1 MRQIPL
7 RSLCLLLI
15 LHALVI
21 TLPAQVVTTVRGAVR
36 DSAEAPLVGANVAFY
51 RLTPSGDKQLVA
63 GGMSDGKG
71 RFTIAQVPQEQLSLE
86 VSYIGY
92 QNYQKS
98 LTITAGID
106 LGIIQLEED
115 AHLLEVVVVEGK
127 ATDMTVR
134 GDTIAFNADAYKVP
148 QGAMLE
154 ELVKRLP
161 GAEIDENGQITIGG
175 QQVAK
180 IMLDGK
186 EFFSGDTKVAMRNLP
201 ASVVNQLEVL
211 NQQSDEARVTSF
223 DDDEEQT
230 VLNIRTKPDMRQ
242 GTFGH
247 ALAGYGL
254 DHRYELSGMLNYFS
268 KQHQTTL
275 IAGSN
280 NTNGQGLSDLDLGGG
295 SRGWGRGGGRRG
307 GGFRPQGIT
316 TSAQV
321 AANETYTPNDR
332 LEINANARY
341 GYSQNDL
348 SARTET
354 ENLLPDSPSTFT
366 NETTEALRRG
376 HNLGGDAFIKWQATD
391 RTELIYRPAVYYG
404 WGMDQEERNYR
415 TTDSEDNELHRG
427 SQENLREHSG
437 LRLFNMLLLGH
448 KLNDEGRTLSLQLN
462 GGFLGDN
469 SSTESHSML
478 HSVEGDQS
486 QQTLLEDR
494 NQTFNYR
501 IRTGYVEPLTELL
514 SLQAQLEWSDRIRSS
529 ERDYKTPDATGAWTE
544 LDATMDTK
552 MNTRLSSL
560 SGGVDLKVA
569 NKLIDLTVGLR
580 VRPTWMTTEQSQ
592 LTSQEPLVRRE
603 TIWAPSLNF
612 RYTPSKQTMLRLGYW
627 GRSEMPSAGQM
638 YTLPDATNLRE
649 SIVGNPDLRP
659 SYQHQMFGMF
669 RTFIPS
675 TSQAINLR
683 FFGAYTHHA
692 VISDQTVDAK
702 TQRRQITYINA
713 DGGEYM
719 VHGNGSFTTPLFT
732 KSLSLAVTLGSAY
745 NYRLGRINGV
755 TNGAH
760 SWTFS
765 PNLSLAY
772 SNSWLYL
779 RAKGGLRY
787 HYGSQSLQIATSPHT
802 YDWSAGG
809 DASVTLPLGFK
820 VESEAI
826 YTQGVGY
833 QEPYNVASV
842 LWSAGLSYSFLK
854 DQAATLRIKVYDL
867 LNEQQSISRQVTAT
881 EISDTWSN
889 SLGRYAMLHFIYRF
903 RL

>member
-7 RSLCLLLI
+7 QSLCLLLI
-15 LHALVI
+15 LHALSL
-21 TLPAQVVTTVRGAVR
+21 TLPAQVVTTLRGAVR
-36 DSAEAPLVGANVAFY
+36 DSAETPLVGANIALY
-51 RLTPSGDKQLVA
+51 RHTPSGERQLVA
-63 GGMSDGKG
+63 GGTSDSQG
-71 RFTIAQVPQEQLSLE
+71 RFSIVQVPLGQLSLE

-92 QNYQKS
+92 QSYQDD
-98 LTITAGID
+98 LTITAGLN
-106 LGIIQLEED
+106 LGVIHLQED
-115 AHLLEVVVVEGK
+115 AHLLEVVVVQGK

-161 GAEIDENGQITIGG
+161 GAEIDESGQISIGG
-175 QQVAK
+175 QQVSK

-201 ASVVNQLEVL
+201 ASMVHQLEML
-211 NQQSDEARVTSF
+211 RQQSDEARVTGF
-223 DDDEEQT
+223 DDDEEET

-247 ALAGYGL
+247 AVAGYGL
-254 DHRYELSGMLNYFS
+254 NQRYELNGLLNYFS
-268 KQHQTTL
+268 QRHQTTL
-275 IAGSN
+275 VAGSN
-280 NTNGQGLSDLDLGGG
+280 NTNGQGLSDLNLADG
-295 SRGWGRGGGRRG
+295 SRGGRRG
-307 GGFRPQGIT
+307 GRSGGGFRSQGIT
-316 TSAQV
+316 TSAQI
-321 AANETYTPNDR
+321 AANETYTPSDR
-332 LEINANARY
+332 LEVNANVRY
-341 GYSQNDL
+341 GYRQNDL

-366 NETTEALRRG
+366 NETTDALKRG
-376 HNLGGDAFIKWQATD
+376 HNLGGDAYIKWQATD
-391 RTELIYRPAVYYG
+391 RTELIYRPELHYS
-404 WGMDQEERNYR
+404 WGVDQESRNYR
-415 TTDSEDNELHRG
+415 TTDSAESELHRG
-427 SQENLREHSG
+427 SQENLRKYSG

-469 SSTESHSML
+469 ANTESHSTL
-478 HSVEGDQS
+478 LSVDGEQS
-486 QQTLLEDR
+486 RQTLLEDHS
-494 NQTFNYR
+494 QTFSYR

-529 ERDYKTPDATGAWTE
+529 ERDYKMAATVRET
-544 LDATMDTK
+544 DMK
-552 MNTRLSSL
+552 TRLNSL
-560 SGGVDLKVA
+560 SAGIDLKVA
-569 NKLIDLTVGLR
+569 NELVDLIVGLR
-580 VRPTWMTTEQSQ
+580 FRPTWMTTELSPQTNQ
-592 LTSQEPLVRRE
+592 TPHIRRE
-603 TIWAPSLNF
+603 MIWAPSLNF
-612 RYTPSKQTMLRLGYW
+612 SYTPNKQTMLRLGYW

-638 YTLPDATNLRE
+638 YTIPDVTNLRE
-649 SIVGNPDLRP
+649 SIIGNPNLRP
-659 SYQHQMFGMF
+659 SYQHQLFGMF
-669 RTFIPS
+669 RTFLPS
-675 TSQAINLR
+675 SSQAVNIR
-683 FFGAYTHHA
+683 FFSAYTHHA
-692 VISDQTVDAK
+692 VISDQSVDAK

-713 DGGEYM
+713 DGGEY
-719 VHGNGSFTTPLFT
+719 VLYSNGSFTTPLFT

-760 SWTFS
+760 SWTLS
-765 PNLSLAY
+765 PDLALAY

-779 RAKGGLRY
+779 RAKGGVRY
-787 HYGSQSLQIATSPHT
+787 HSGSQSLPLAASPHT
-802 YDWSAGG
+802 YDWRAGG
-809 DASVTLPLGFK
+809 DVSVSLPLDFK
-820 VESEAI
+820 VESEAL

-833 QEPYNVASV
+833 QEPYNVSSV

-867 LNEQQSISRQVTAT
+867 LNQQQSISRQVSAT

>member
-7 RSLCLLLI
+7 QSLCLLLI
-15 LHALVI
+15 LHALSL
-21 TLPAQVVTTVRGAVR
+21 TLPAQVVTTLRGAVR
-36 DSAEAPLVGANVAFY
+36 DSAETPLVGANIALY
-51 RLTPSGDKQLVA
+51 RHTPSGERQLVA
-63 GGMSDGKG
+63 GGTSDSQG
-71 RFTIAQVPQEQLSLE
+71 RFSIVQVPLGQLSLE

-92 QNYQKS
+92 QSYQDD
-98 LTITAGID
+98 LTITAGLN
-106 LGIIQLEED
+106 LGVIHLQED
-115 AHLLEVVVVEGK
+115 AHLLEVVVVQGK

-161 GAEIDENGQITIGG
+161 GAEIDESGQISIGG
-175 QQVAK
+175 QQVSK

-201 ASVVNQLEVL
+201 ASMVHQLEML
-211 NQQSDEARVTSF
+211 RQQSDEARVTGF
-223 DDDEEQT
+223 DDDEEET

-247 ALAGYGL
+247 AVAGYGL
-254 DHRYELSGMLNYFS
+254 NQRYELNGLLNYFS
-268 KQHQTTL
+268 QRHQTTL
-275 IAGSN
+275 VAGSN
-280 NTNGQGLSDLDLGGG
+280 NTNGQGLSDLNLDDG
-295 SRGWGRGGGRRG
+295 SRGGRRGGRRG

-316 TSAQV
+316 TSAQI
-321 AANETYTPNDR
+321 AANETYTPSDR
-332 LEINANARY
+332 LEVNANVRY
-341 GYSQNDL
+341 GYRQNDL

-366 NETTEALRRG
+366 NETTDALKRG
-376 HNLGGDAFIKWQATD
+376 HNLGGDAYIKWQATD
-391 RTELIYRPAVYYG
+391 RTELIYRPELHYS
-404 WGMDQEERNYR
+404 WGVDQESRNYR
-415 TTDSEDNELHRG
+415 TTDSAESELHRG
-427 SQENLREHSG
+427 SQENLRKYSG

-469 SSTESHSML
+469 ANTESHSTL
-478 HSVEGDQS
+478 HSVDGEQS
-486 QQTLLEDR
+486 RQTLLEDHS
-494 NQTFNYR
+494 QTFSYR

-529 ERDYKTPDATGAWTE
+529 ERDYKMAGTARETD
-544 LDATMDTK
+544 MK
-552 MNTRLSSL
+552 TRLNSL
-560 SGGVDLKVA
+560 SAGIDLKVA
-569 NKLIDLTVGLR
+569 NELVDLIVGLR
-580 VRPTWMTTEQSQ
+580 FRPTWMTTELSPQTNQ
-592 LTSQEPLVRRE
+592 TPHIRRE
-603 TIWAPSLNF
+603 MIWAPSLNF
-612 RYTPSKQTMLRLGYW
+612 SYTPNKQTMLRLGYW

-638 YTLPDATNLRE
+638 YTIPDVTNLRE
-649 SIVGNPDLRP
+649 SIIGNPNLRP
-659 SYQHQMFGMF
+659 SYQHQLFGMF
-669 RTFIPS
+669 RTFLPS
-675 TSQAINLR
+675 SSQAVNIR
-683 FFGAYTHHA
+683 FFSAYTHHA
-692 VISDQTVDAK
+692 VISDQSVDAK

-713 DGGEYM
+713 DGGEY
-719 VHGNGSFTTPLFT
+719 VLYSNGSFTTPLFT

-760 SWTFS
+760 SWTLS
-765 PNLSLAY
+765 PDLALAY

-779 RAKGGLRY
+779 RAKGGVRY
-787 HYGSQSLQIATSPHT
+787 HSGSQSLPLAASPHT
-802 YDWSAGG
+802 YDWRAGV
-809 DASVTLPLGFK
+809 DVSVSLPLGFK
-820 VESEAI
+820 VESEAL

-833 QEPYNVASV
+833 QEPYNVSSV

-867 LNEQQSISRQVTAT
+867 LNQQQSISRQVSAT

>member
-7 RSLCLLLI
+7 QSLCLLLI
-15 LHALVI
+15 LHALSL
-21 TLPAQVVTTVRGAVR
+21 TLPAQVVTTLRGAVR
-36 DSAEAPLVGANVAFY
+36 DSAETPLVGANIALY
-51 RLTPSGDKQLVA
+51 RHTPSGERQLVA
-63 GGMSDGKG
+63 GGTSDSQG
-71 RFTIAQVPQEQLSLE
+71 RFSIVQVPLGQLSLE

-92 QNYQKS
+92 QSYQDD
-98 LTITAGID
+98 LTITAGLN
-106 LGIIQLEED
+106 LGVIHLQED
-115 AHLLEVVVVEGK
+115 AHLLEVVVVQGK

-161 GAEIDENGQITIGG
+161 GAEIDESGQISIGG
-175 QQVAK
+175 QQVSK

-201 ASVVNQLEVL
+201 ASMVHQLEML
-211 NQQSDEARVTSF
+211 RQQSDEARVTGF
-223 DDDEEQT
+223 DDDEEET

-247 ALAGYGL
+247 AVVGYGL
-254 DHRYELSGMLNYFS
+254 NQRYELNGLLNYFS
-268 KQHQTTL
+268 QRHQTTL
-275 IAGSN
+275 VAGSN
-280 NTNGQGLSDLDLGGG
+280 NTNGQGLSDLNLDDG
-295 SRGWGRGGGRRG
+295 SRGGRRGGRSG

-316 TSAQV
+316 TSAQI
-321 AANETYTPNDR
+321 AANETYTPSDR
-332 LEINANARY
+332 LEVNANVRY
-341 GYSQNDL
+341 GYRQDDL

-366 NETTEALRRG
+366 NETTDALKRG
-376 HNLGGDAFIKWQATD
+376 HNLGGDAYIKWQATD
-391 RTELIYRPAVYYG
+391 RTELIYRPELHYS
-404 WGMDQEERNYR
+404 WGVDQESRNYR
-415 TTDSEDNELHRG
+415 TTDSAESELHRG
-427 SQENLREHSG
+427 SQENLRKYSG

-469 SSTESHSML
+469 ANTESHSTL
-478 HSVEGDQS
+478 HSVDGEQS
-486 QQTLLEDR
+486 RQTLLEDHS
-494 NQTFNYR
+494 QTFSYR

-529 ERDYKTPDATGAWTE
+529 ERDYKMAGTARETD
-544 LDATMDTK
+544 MK
-552 MNTRLSSL
+552 TRLNSL
-560 SGGVDLKVA
+560 SAGIDLKVA
-569 NKLIDLTVGLR
+569 NELVDLIVGLR
-580 VRPTWMTTEQSQ
+580 FRPTWMTTELSPQTNQ
-592 LTSQEPLVRRE
+592 TPHIRRE
-603 TIWAPSLNF
+603 MIWAPSLNF
-612 RYTPSKQTMLRLGYW
+612 SYTPNKQTMLRLGYW

-638 YTLPDATNLRE
+638 YTIPDVTNLRE
-649 SIVGNPDLRP
+649 SIIGNPNLRP
-659 SYQHQMFGMF
+659 SYQHQLFGMF
-669 RTFIPS
+669 RTFLPS
-675 TSQAINLR
+675 SSQAVNIR
-683 FFGAYTHHA
+683 FFSAYTHHA
-692 VISDQTVDAK
+692 VISDQSVDAK

-713 DGGEYM
+713 DGGEY
-719 VHGNGSFTTPLFT
+719 VLYSNGSFTTPLFT

-760 SWTFS
+760 SWTLS
-765 PNLSLAY
+765 PDLALAY

-779 RAKGGLRY
+779 RAKGGVRY
-787 HYGSQSLQIATSPHT
+787 HSGSQSLPLAASPHT
-802 YDWSAGG
+802 YDWRAGV
-809 DASVTLPLGFK
+809 DVSVSLPLGFK
-820 VESEAI
+820 VESEAL

-833 QEPYNVASV
+833 QEPYNVSSV

-867 LNEQQSISRQVTAT
+867 LNQQQSISRQVSAT

>member
-15 LHALVI
+15 LHTLSF
-21 TLPAQVVTTVRGAVR
+21 TLPAQVVTTLRGSVR
-36 DSAEAPLVGANVAFY
+36 DSAETPLVGANVALY
-51 RLTPSGDKQLVA
+51 RHTPSGERQLVA
-63 GGMSDGKG
+63 GGTSDSQGH
-71 RFTIAQVPQEQLSLE
+71 FSIAQVPLGQLSLE

-92 QNYQKS
+92 QSYQDD
-98 LTITAGID
+98 LTITAGLD
-106 LGIIQLEED
+106 LGVIQLEED
-115 AHLLEVVVVEGK
+115 AHLLEVVVVQGK

-201 ASVVNQLEVL
+201 ADVVNQLEVL
-211 NQQSDEARVTSF
+211 NQQSDEARITGF
-223 DDDEEQT
+223 DDDEEKT

-254 DHRYELSGMLNYFS
+254 DNRYELSGMLNYFS
-268 KQHQTTL
+268 QQHQTTL
-275 IAGSN
+275 LAGSN
-280 NTNGQGLSDLDLGGG
+280 NTNGQGLSDLDLDGGF
-295 SRGWGRGGGRRG
+295 RGWGRGGRRG
-307 GGFRPQGIT
+307 GGFTPQGIT
-316 TSAQV
+316 TSAQI
-321 AANETYTPNDR
+321 AANETYTPSDQ
-332 LEINANARY
+332 LEVNANARY

-366 NETTEALRRG
+366 NETTEALSRG
-376 HNLGGDAFIKWQATD
+376 HNLGGDAYIRWQATD
-391 RTELIYRPAVYYG
+391 RTELIYRPAVHYS
-404 WGMDQEERNYR
+404 WGMAQEQRNYR
-415 TTDSEDNELHRG
+415 TTDSAESELHRG
-427 SQENLREHSG
+427 SQENLREYGG

-462 GGFLGDN
+462 GGFHGDN
-469 SSTESHSML
+469 ANTESHSAL

-486 QQTLLEDR
+486 QQVLMEDR
-494 NQTFNYR
+494 SQTFSYR

-529 ERDYKTPDATGAWTE
+529 ERDYKMTGATRE
-544 LDATMDTK
+544 TSMS
-552 MNTRLSSL
+552 TRLNSL

-580 VRPTWMTTEQSQ
+580 IRPTWMTTEQSQ
-592 LTSQEPLVRRE
+592 LASQAPLVRRE

-612 RYTPSKQTMLRLGYW
+612 RYTPNKQTMLRLGYW

-659 SYQHQMFGMF
+659 SYQHQLFGMF

-702 TQRRQITYINA
+702 TQRRRISYINA

-719 VHGNGSFTTPLFT
+719 LHGNGSFTTPFFT

-765 PNLSLAY
+765 PSLSLAY

-820 VESEAI
+820 LESEAI
-826 YTQGVGY
+826 YTQGGGY

-867 LNEQQSISRQVTAT
+867 LNQQQSISRQVSAT

>member
-7 RSLCLLLI
+7 QSLCLLLI
-15 LHALVI
+15 LHALSL
-21 TLPAQVVTTVRGAVR
+21 TLPAQVVTTLRGAVR
-36 DSAEAPLVGANVAFY
+36 DSAETPLVGANIALY
-51 RLTPSGDKQLVA
+51 RHTPSGERQLVA
-63 GGMSDGKG
+63 GGTSDSQG
-71 RFTIAQVPQEQLSLE
+71 RFSIVQVPLGQLSLE

-92 QNYQKS
+92 QSYQDD
-98 LTITAGID
+98 LTITAGLN
-106 LGIIQLEED
+106 LGVIHLQED
-115 AHLLEVVVVEGK
+115 AHLLEVVVVQGK

-161 GAEIDENGQITIGG
+161 GAEIDESGQISIGG
-175 QQVAK
+175 QQVSK

-201 ASVVNQLEVL
+201 ASMVHQLEML
-211 NQQSDEARVTSF
+211 RQQSDEARVTGF
-223 DDDEEQT
+223 DDDEEET

-247 ALAGYGL
+247 AVVGYGL
-254 DHRYELSGMLNYFS
+254 NQRYELNGLLNYFS
-268 KQHQTTL
+268 QRHQTTL
-275 IAGSN
+275 VAGSN
-280 NTNGQGLSDLDLGGG
+280 NTNGQGLSDLNLDDG
-295 SRGWGRGGGRRG
+295 SRGGRRGGRRG

-316 TSAQV
+316 TSAQI
-321 AANETYTPNDR
+321 AANETYTPSDR
-332 LEINANARY
+332 LEVNANVRY
-341 GYSQNDL
+341 GYRQNDL

-366 NETTEALRRG
+366 NETTDALKRG
-376 HNLGGDAFIKWQATD
+376 HNLGGDAYIKWQATD
-391 RTELIYRPAVYYG
+391 RTELIYRPELHYS
-404 WGMDQEERNYR
+404 WGVDQESRNYR
-415 TTDSEDNELHRG
+415 TTDSAESELHRG
-427 SQENLREHSG
+427 SQENLRKYSG

-469 SSTESHSML
+469 ANTESHSTL
-478 HSVEGDQS
+478 HSVDGEQS
-486 QQTLLEDR
+486 RQTLLEDHS
-494 NQTFNYR
+494 QTFSYR

-529 ERDYKTPDATGAWTE
+529 ERDYKMAGTARETD
-544 LDATMDTK
+544 MK
-552 MNTRLSSL
+552 TRLNSL
-560 SGGVDLKVA
+560 SAGIDLKVA
-569 NKLIDLTVGLR
+569 NELVDLIVGLR
-580 VRPTWMTTEQSQ
+580 FRPTWMTTELSPQTNQ
-592 LTSQEPLVRRE
+592 TPHIRRE
-603 TIWAPSLNF
+603 MIWAPSLNF
-612 RYTPSKQTMLRLGYW
+612 SYTPNKQTMLRLGYW

-638 YTLPDATNLRE
+638 YTIPDVTNLRE
-649 SIVGNPDLRP
+649 SIIGNPNLRP
-659 SYQHQMFGMF
+659 SYQHQLFGMF
-669 RTFIPS
+669 RTFLPS
-675 TSQAINLR
+675 SSQAVNIR
-683 FFGAYTHHA
+683 FFSAYTHHA
-692 VISDQTVDAK
+692 VISDQSVDAK

-713 DGGEYM
+713 DGGEY
-719 VHGNGSFTTPLFT
+719 VLYSNGSFTTPLFT

-760 SWTFS
+760 SWTLS
-765 PNLSLAY
+765 PDLALAY

-779 RAKGGLRY
+779 RAKGGVRY
-787 HYGSQSLQIATSPHT
+787 HSGSQSLPLAASPHT
-802 YDWSAGG
+802 YDWRAGG
-809 DASVTLPLGFK
+809 DVSVSLPLGFK
-820 VESEAI
+820 VESEAL

-833 QEPYNVASV
+833 QEPYNVSSV

-867 LNEQQSISRQVTAT
+867 LNQQQSISRQVSAT

>member
-7 RSLCLLLI
+7 QSLCLLLI
-15 LHALVI
+15 LHALSL
-21 TLPAQVVTTVRGAVR
+21 TLPAQVVTTLRGAVR
-36 DSAEAPLVGANVAFY
+36 DSAETPLVGANIALY
-51 RLTPSGDKQLVA
+51 RHTPSGERQLVA
-63 GGMSDGKG
+63 GGTSDSQG
-71 RFTIAQVPQEQLSLE
+71 RFSIVQVPLGQLSLE

-92 QNYQKS
+92 QSYQDD
-98 LTITAGID
+98 LTITAGLN
-106 LGIIQLEED
+106 LGVIHLQED
-115 AHLLEVVVVEGK
+115 AHLLEVVVVQGK

-134 GDTIAFNADAYKVP
+134 GETIAFNADAYKVP

-161 GAEIDENGQITIGG
+161 GAEIDESGQISIGG
-175 QQVAK
+175 QQVSK

-201 ASVVNQLEVL
+201 ASMVHQLEML
-211 NQQSDEARVTSF
+211 RQQSDEARVTGF
-223 DDDEEQT
+223 DDDEEET

-247 ALAGYGL
+247 AVAGYGL
-254 DHRYELSGMLNYFS
+254 NQRYELNGLLNYFS
-268 KQHQTTL
+268 QRHQTTL
-275 IAGSN
+275 VAGSN
-280 NTNGQGLSDLDLGGG
+280 NTNGQGLSDLNLDDG
-295 SRGWGRGGGRRG
+295 SRGGRRGGRSG

-316 TSAQV
+316 TSAQI
-321 AANETYTPNDR
+321 AANETYTPSDR
-332 LEINANARY
+332 LEVNANVRY
-341 GYSQNDL
+341 GYRQNDL

-366 NETTEALRRG
+366 NETTDALKRG
-376 HNLGGDAFIKWQATD
+376 HNLGGDAYIKWHATD
-391 RTELIYRPAVYYG
+391 RTELICRPELHYS
-404 WGMDQEERNYR
+404 WGVDQESRNYR
-415 TTDSEDNELHRG
+415 TTDSAESELHRG
-427 SQENLREHSG
+427 SQENLRKYSG

-469 SSTESHSML
+469 ANTESHSTL
-478 HSVEGDQS
+478 HSVDGEQS
-486 QQTLLEDR
+486 RQTLLEDHS
-494 NQTFNYR
+494 QTFSYR

-529 ERDYKTPDATGAWTE
+529 ERDYKMAGTARETD
-544 LDATMDTK
+544 MK
-552 MNTRLSSL
+552 TRLNSL
-560 SGGVDLKVA
+560 SAGIDLKVA
-569 NKLIDLTVGLR
+569 NELVDLIVGLR
-580 VRPTWMTTEQSQ
+580 FRPTWMTTELSP
-592 LTSQEPLVRRE
+592 LTNQTPHIRRE
-603 TIWAPSLNF
+603 MIWAPSLNF
-612 RYTPSKQTMLRLGYW
+612 SYTPNKQTMLRLGYW

-638 YTLPDATNLRE
+638 YTIPDVTNLRE
-649 SIVGNPDLRP
+649 SIIGNPNLRP
-659 SYQHQMFGMF
+659 SYQHQLFGMF
-669 RTFIPS
+669 RTFLPS
-675 TSQAINLR
+675 SSQAVNIR
-683 FFGAYTHHA
+683 FFSAYTHHA
-692 VISDQTVDAK
+692 VISDQSVDAK

-713 DGGEYM
+713 EGGEY
-719 VHGNGSFTTPLFT
+719 VLYSNGSFTTPLFT

-760 SWTFS
+760 SWTLS
-765 PNLSLAY
+765 PDLALAY

-779 RAKGGLRY
+779 RAKGGVRY
-787 HYGSQSLQIATSPHT
+787 HSGSQSLPLAASPHT
-802 YDWSAGG
+802 YDWRAGV
-809 DASVTLPLGFK
+809 DVSVSLPLGFK
-820 VESEAI
+820 VESEAL

-833 QEPYNVASV
+833 QEPYNVSSV

-867 LNEQQSISRQVTAT
+867 LNQQQSISRQVSAT

>member
-1 MRQIPL
+1 
-7 RSLCLLLI
+7 
-15 LHALVI
+15 
-21 TLPAQVVTTVRGAVR
+21 VVTTLRGAVR
-36 DSAEAPLVGANVAFY
+36 DSAETPLVGANIALY
-51 RLTPSGDKQLVA
+51 RHTPSGERQLVA
-63 GGMSDGKG
+63 GGTSDSQG
-71 RFTIAQVPQEQLSLE
+71 RFSIVQVPLGQLSLE

-92 QNYQKS
+92 QSYQDD
-98 LTITAGID
+98 LTITAGLN
-106 LGIIQLEED
+106 LGVIHLQED
-115 AHLLEVVVVEGK
+115 AHLLEVVVVQGK

-161 GAEIDENGQITIGG
+161 GAEIDESGQISIGG
-175 QQVAK
+175 QQVSK

-201 ASVVNQLEVL
+201 ASMVHQLEML
-211 NQQSDEARVTSF
+211 RQQSDEARVTGF
-223 DDDEEQT
+223 DDDEEET

-247 ALAGYGL
+247 AVAGYGL
-254 DHRYELSGMLNYFS
+254 NQRYELNGLLNYFS
-268 KQHQTTL
+268 QRHQTTL
-275 IAGSN
+275 VAGSN
-280 NTNGQGLSDLDLGGG
+280 NTNGQGLSDLNLDDG
-295 SRGWGRGGGRRG
+295 SRGGRRGGRRG

-316 TSAQV
+316 TSAQI
-321 AANETYTPNDR
+321 AANETYTPSDR
-332 LEINANARY
+332 LEVNANVRY
-341 GYSQNDL
+341 GYRQNDL

-366 NETTEALRRG
+366 NETTDALKCG
-376 HNLGGDAFIKWQATD
+376 HNLGGDAYIKWQATD
-391 RTELIYRPAVYYG
+391 RTELIYRPELHYS
-404 WGMDQEERNYR
+404 WGVDQESRNYR
-415 TTDSEDNELHRG
+415 TTDSAESELHRG
-427 SQENLREHSG
+427 SQENLRKYSG

-469 SSTESHSML
+469 ANTESHSTL
-478 HSVEGDQS
+478 HSVDGEQS
-486 QQTLLEDR
+486 RQTLLEDHS
-494 NQTFNYR
+494 QTFSYR

-529 ERDYKTPDATGAWTE
+529 ERDYKMAGTARETD
-544 LDATMDTK
+544 MK
-552 MNTRLSSL
+552 TRLNSL
-560 SGGVDLKVA
+560 SAGIDLKVA
-569 NKLIDLTVGLR
+569 NELVDLIVGLR
-580 VRPTWMTTEQSQ
+580 FRSTWMTTELSP
-592 LTSQEPLVRRE
+592 LTNQTPHIRRE
-603 TIWAPSLNF
+603 MIWAPSLNF
-612 RYTPSKQTMLRLGYW
+612 SYTPNKQTMLRLGYW

-638 YTLPDATNLRE
+638 YTIPDVTNLRE
-649 SIVGNPDLRP
+649 SIIGNPNLRP
-659 SYQHQMFGMF
+659 SYQHQLFGMF
-669 RTFIPS
+669 RTFLPS
-675 TSQAINLR
+675 SSQAVNIR
-683 FFGAYTHHA
+683 FFSAYTHHA
-692 VISDQTVDAK
+692 VISDQSVDAK

-713 DGGEYM
+713 DGGEY
-719 VHGNGSFTTPLFT
+719 VLYSNGSFTTPLFT

-760 SWTFS
+760 SWTLS
-765 PNLSLAY
+765 PDLALAY

-779 RAKGGLRY
+779 RAKGGVRY
-787 HYGSQSLQIATSPHT
+787 HSGSQSLPLAASPHT
-802 YDWSAGG
+802 YDWRAGV
-809 DASVTLPLGFK
+809 DVSVSLPLGFK
-820 VESEAI
+820 VESEAL

-833 QEPYNVASV
+833 QEPYNVSSV

-867 LNEQQSISRQVTAT
+867 LNQQQSISRQVSAT

>member
-7 RSLCLLLI
+7 QSLCLLLI
-15 LHALVI
+15 LHALSL
-21 TLPAQVVTTVRGAVR
+21 TLPAQVVTTLRGAVR
-36 DSAEAPLVGANVAFY
+36 DSAETPLVGANIALY
-51 RLTPSGDKQLVA
+51 RHTPSGERQLVA
-63 GGMSDGKG
+63 GGTSDSQG
-71 RFTIAQVPQEQLSLE
+71 RFSIVQVPLGQLSLE

-92 QNYQKS
+92 QSYQDD
-98 LTITAGID
+98 LTITAGLN
-106 LGIIQLEED
+106 LGVIHLQED
-115 AHLLEVVVVEGK
+115 AHLLEVVVVQGK

-161 GAEIDENGQITIGG
+161 GAEIDESGQISIGG
-175 QQVAK
+175 QQVSK

-201 ASVVNQLEVL
+201 ASMVHQLEML
-211 NQQSDEARVTSF
+211 RQQSDEARVTGF
-223 DDDEEQT
+223 DDDEEET

-247 ALAGYGL
+247 AVAGYGL
-254 DHRYELSGMLNYFS
+254 NQRYELNGLLNYFS
-268 KQHQTTL
+268 QRHQTTL
-275 IAGSN
+275 VAGSN
-280 NTNGQGLSDLDLGGG
+280 NTNGQGLSDLNLDDG
-295 SRGWGRGGGRRG
+295 SRGGRRGGRSG

-316 TSAQV
+316 TSAQI
-321 AANETYTPNDR
+321 AANETYTPSDR
-332 LEINANARY
+332 LEVNANVRY
-341 GYSQNDL
+341 GYRQNDL

-366 NETTEALRRG
+366 NETTDALKRG
-376 HNLGGDAFIKWQATD
+376 HNLGGDAYIKWQATD
-391 RTELIYRPAVYYG
+391 RTELIYRPELHYS
-404 WGMDQEERNYR
+404 WGVDQESRNYR
-415 TTDSEDNELHRG
+415 TTDSAESELHRG
-427 SQENLREHSG
+427 SQENLRKYSG

-469 SSTESHSML
+469 ANTESHSTL
-478 HSVEGDQS
+478 HSVDGEQS
-486 QQTLLEDR
+486 RQTLLEDHS
-494 NQTFNYR
+494 QTFSYR

-529 ERDYKTPDATGAWTE
+529 ERDYKMAGTARETD
-544 LDATMDTK
+544 MK
-552 MNTRLSSL
+552 TRLNSL
-560 SGGVDLKVA
+560 SAGIDLKVA
-569 NKLIDLTVGLR
+569 NELVDLIVGLR
-580 VRPTWMTTEQSQ
+580 FRPTWMTTELSPQTNQ
-592 LTSQEPLVRRE
+592 TPHIRRE
-603 TIWAPSLNF
+603 MIWAPSLNF
-612 RYTPSKQTMLRLGYW
+612 SYTPNKQTMLRLGYW

-638 YTLPDATNLRE
+638 YTIPDVTNLRE
-649 SIVGNPDLRP
+649 SIIGNPNLRP
-659 SYQHQMFGMF
+659 SYQHQLFGMF
-669 RTFIPS
+669 RTFLPS
-675 TSQAINLR
+675 SSQAVNIR
-683 FFGAYTHHA
+683 FFSAYTHHA
-692 VISDQTVDAK
+692 VISDQSVDAK

-713 DGGEYM
+713 EGGEY
-719 VHGNGSFTTPLFT
+719 VLYSNGSFTTPLFT

-760 SWTFS
+760 SWTLS
-765 PNLSLAY
+765 PDLALAY

-779 RAKGGLRY
+779 RAKGGVRY
-787 HYGSQSLQIATSPHT
+787 HSGSQSLPLAASPHT
-802 YDWSAGG
+802 YDWRAGG
-809 DASVTLPLGFK
+809 DVSVSLPLGFK
-820 VESEAI
+820 VESEAL

-833 QEPYNVASV
+833 QEPYNVSSV

-867 LNEQQSISRQVTAT
+867 LNQQQSISRQVSAT

-889 SLGRYAMLHFIYRF
+889 SLVRYAMLHFIYRF

>member
-7 RSLCLLLI
+7 QSLCLLLI
-15 LHALVI
+15 LHALSL
-21 TLPAQVVTTVRGAVR
+21 TLPAQVVTTLRGAVR
-36 DSAEAPLVGANVAFY
+36 DSAETPLVGANIALY
-51 RLTPSGDKQLVA
+51 RHTPSGERQLVA
-63 GGMSDGKG
+63 GGTSDSQG
-71 RFTIAQVPQEQLSLE
+71 RFSIVQVPLGQLSLE

-92 QNYQKS
+92 QSYQDD
-98 LTITAGID
+98 LTITAGLN
-106 LGIIQLEED
+106 LGVIHLQED
-115 AHLLEVVVVEGK
+115 AHLLEVVVVQGK

-161 GAEIDENGQITIGG
+161 GAEIDESGQISIGG
-175 QQVAK
+175 QQVSK

-201 ASVVNQLEVL
+201 ASMVHQLEML
-211 NQQSDEARVTSF
+211 RQQSDEARVTGF
-223 DDDEEQT
+223 DDDEEET

-247 ALAGYGL
+247 AVVGYGL
-254 DHRYELSGMLNYFS
+254 NQRYELNGLLNYFS
-268 KQHQTTL
+268 QRHQTTL
-275 IAGSN
+275 VAGSN
-280 NTNGQGLSDLDLGGG
+280 NTNGQGLSDLNLDEG
-295 SRGWGRGGGRRG
+295 SRGGRRGGRRG

-316 TSAQV
+316 TSAQI
-321 AANETYTPNDR
+321 AANETYTPSDR
-332 LEINANARY
+332 LEVNANVRY
-341 GYSQNDL
+341 GYRQNDL

-366 NETTEALRRG
+366 NETTDALKRG
-376 HNLGGDAFIKWQATD
+376 HNLGGDAYIKWQATD
-391 RTELIYRPAVYYG
+391 RTELIYRPELHYS
-404 WGMDQEERNYR
+404 WGVDQESRNYR
-415 TTDSEDNELHRG
+415 TTDSAESELHRG
-427 SQENLREHSG
+427 SQENLRKYSG

-469 SSTESHSML
+469 ANTESHSTL
-478 HSVEGDQS
+478 HSVDGEQS
-486 QQTLLEDR
+486 RQTLLEDHS
-494 NQTFNYR
+494 QTFSYR

-529 ERDYKTPDATGAWTE
+529 ERDYKMAGTARETD
-544 LDATMDTK
+544 MK
-552 MNTRLSSL
+552 TRLNSL
-560 SGGVDLKVA
+560 SAGIDLKVA
-569 NKLIDLTVGLR
+569 NELVDLIVGLR
-580 VRPTWMTTEQSQ
+580 FRPTWMTTELSPQTNQ
-592 LTSQEPLVRRE
+592 TPHIRRE
-603 TIWAPSLNF
+603 MIWAPSLNF
-612 RYTPSKQTMLRLGYW
+612 SYTPNKQTMLRLGYW

-638 YTLPDATNLRE
+638 YTIPDVTNLRE
-649 SIVGNPDLRP
+649 SIIGNPNLRP
-659 SYQHQMFGMF
+659 SYQHQLFGMF
-669 RTFIPS
+669 RTFLPS
-675 TSQAINLR
+675 SSQAVNIR
-683 FFGAYTHHA
+683 FFSAYTHHA
-692 VISDQTVDAK
+692 VISDQSVDAK

-713 DGGEYM
+713 DGGEY
-719 VHGNGSFTTPLFT
+719 VLYSNGSFTTPLFT

-760 SWTFS
+760 SWTLS
-765 PNLSLAY
+765 PDLALAY

-779 RAKGGLRY
+779 RAKGGVRY
-787 HYGSQSLQIATSPHT
+787 HSGSQSLPLAASPHT
-802 YDWSAGG
+802 YDWRAGV
-809 DASVTLPLGFK
+809 DVSVSLPLGFK
-820 VESEAI
+820 VESEAL

-833 QEPYNVASV
+833 QEPYNVSSV

-867 LNEQQSISRQVTAT
+867 LNQQQSISRQVSAT

>member
-7 RSLCLLLI
+7 QSLCLLLI
-15 LHALVI
+15 LHALSL
-21 TLPAQVVTTVRGAVR
+21 TLPAQVVTTLRGAVR
-36 DSAEAPLVGANVAFY
+36 DSAETPLVGANIALY
-51 RLTPSGDKQLVA
+51 RHTPSGERQLVA
-63 GGMSDGKG
+63 GGTSDSQG
-71 RFTIAQVPQEQLSLE
+71 RFSIVQVPLGQLSLE

-92 QNYQKS
+92 QSYQDD
-98 LTITAGID
+98 LTITAGLN
-106 LGIIQLEED
+106 LGVIHLQED
-115 AHLLEVVVVEGK
+115 AHLLEVVVVQGK

-161 GAEIDENGQITIGG
+161 GAEIDESGQISIGG
-175 QQVAK
+175 QQVSK

-201 ASVVNQLEVL
+201 ASMVHQLEML
-211 NQQSDEARVTSF
+211 RQQSDEARVTGF
-223 DDDEEQT
+223 DDDEEET

-247 ALAGYGL
+247 AVAGYGL
-254 DHRYELSGMLNYFS
+254 SQRYELNGLLNYFS
-268 KQHQTTL
+268 QRHQTTL
-275 IAGSN
+275 VAGSN
-280 NTNGQGLSDLDLGGG
+280 NTNGQGLSDLNLDDG
-295 SRGWGRGGGRRG
+295 SRGGRRGGRSG

-316 TSAQV
+316 TSAQI
-321 AANETYTPNDR
+321 AANETYTPSDR
-332 LEINANARY
+332 LEVNANVRY
-341 GYSQNDL
+341 GYRQNDL

-366 NETTEALRRG
+366 NETTDALKRG
-376 HNLGGDAFIKWQATD
+376 HNLGGDAYIKWQATD
-391 RTELIYRPAVYYG
+391 RTELIYRPELHYR
-404 WGMDQEERNYR
+404 WGVDQESRNYR
-415 TTDSEDNELHRG
+415 TTDSAESELHRG
-427 SQENLREHSG
+427 SQENLRKYSG

-469 SSTESHSML
+469 ANTESHSTL
-478 HSVEGDQS
+478 HSVDGEQS
-486 QQTLLEDR
+486 RQTLLEDHS
-494 NQTFNYR
+494 QTFSYR

-529 ERDYKTPDATGAWTE
+529 ERDYKMAGTARETD
-544 LDATMDTK
+544 MK
-552 MNTRLSSL
+552 TRLNSL
-560 SGGVDLKVA
+560 SAGIDLKVA
-569 NKLIDLTVGLR
+569 NELVDLIVGLR
-580 VRPTWMTTEQSQ
+580 FRPTWMTTELSP
-592 LTSQEPLVRRE
+592 LTNQTPHIRRE
-603 TIWAPSLNF
+603 MIWAPSLNF
-612 RYTPSKQTMLRLGYW
+612 SYTPNKQTMLRLGYW

-638 YTLPDATNLRE
+638 YTIPDVTNLRE
-649 SIVGNPDLRP
+649 SIIGNPNLRP
-659 SYQHQMFGMF
+659 SYQHQLFGMF
-669 RTFIPS
+669 RTFLPS
-675 TSQAINLR
+675 SSQAVNIR
-683 FFGAYTHHA
+683 FFSAYTHHA
-692 VISDQTVDAK
+692 VISDQSVDAK

-713 DGGEYM
+713 EGGEY
-719 VHGNGSFTTPLFT
+719 VLYSNGSFTTPLFT

-760 SWTFS
+760 SWTLS
-765 PNLSLAY
+765 PDLALAY

-779 RAKGGLRY
+779 RAKGGVRY
-787 HYGSQSLQIATSPHT
+787 HSGSQSLPLAASPHT
-802 YDWSAGG
+802 YDWRAGV
-809 DASVTLPLGFK
+809 DVSVSLPLGFK
-820 VESEAI
+820 VESEAL

-833 QEPYNVASV
+833 QEPYNVSSV

-867 LNEQQSISRQVTAT
+867 LNQQQSISRQVSAT

>member
-7 RSLCLLLI
+7 QSLCLLLI
-15 LHALVI
+15 LHALSL
-21 TLPAQVVTTVRGAVR
+21 TLPAQVVTTLRGAVR
-36 DSAEAPLVGANVAFY
+36 DSAETPLVGANIALY
-51 RLTPSGDKQLVA
+51 RHTPSGERQLVA
-63 GGMSDGKG
+63 GGTSDSQG
-71 RFTIAQVPQEQLSLE
+71 RFSIVQVPLGQLSLE

-92 QNYQKS
+92 QSYQDD
-98 LTITAGID
+98 LTITAGLN
-106 LGIIQLEED
+106 LGVIHLQED
-115 AHLLEVVVVEGK
+115 AHLLEVVVVQGK

-161 GAEIDENGQITIGG
+161 GAEIDESGQISIGG
-175 QQVAK
+175 QQVSK

-201 ASVVNQLEVL
+201 ASMVHQLEML
-211 NQQSDEARVTSF
+211 RQQSDEARVTGF
-223 DDDEEQT
+223 DDDEEET

-247 ALAGYGL
+247 AVAGYGL
-254 DHRYELSGMLNYFS
+254 NQRYELNGLLNYFS
-268 KQHQTTL
+268 QRHQTTL
-275 IAGSN
+275 VAGSN
-280 NTNGQGLSDLDLGGG
+280 NTNGQGLSDLNLDDG
-295 SRGWGRGGGRRG
+295 SRGGRRGGRRG

-316 TSAQV
+316 TSAQI
-321 AANETYTPNDR
+321 AANETYTPSDR
-332 LEINANARY
+332 LEVNANVRY
-341 GYSQNDL
+341 GYRQNDL
-348 SARTET
+348 SARIET

-366 NETTEALRRG
+366 NETTDALKRG
-376 HNLGGDAFIKWQATD
+376 HNLGGDAYIKWQATD
-391 RTELIYRPAVYYG
+391 RTELIYRPELHYS
-404 WGMDQEERNYR
+404 WGVDQESRNYR
-415 TTDSEDNELHRG
+415 TTDSAESELHRG
-427 SQENLREHSG
+427 SQENLRKYSG

-469 SSTESHSML
+469 ANTESHSTL
-478 HSVEGDQS
+478 HSVDGEQS
-486 QQTLLEDR
+486 RQTLLEDHS
-494 NQTFNYR
+494 QTFSYR

-529 ERDYKTPDATGAWTE
+529 ERDYKMAGTARETD
-544 LDATMDTK
+544 MK
-552 MNTRLSSL
+552 TRLNSL
-560 SGGVDLKVA
+560 SAGIDLKVA
-569 NKLIDLTVGLR
+569 NELVDLIVGLR
-580 VRPTWMTTEQSQ
+580 FRPTWMTTELSPQTNQ
-592 LTSQEPLVRRE
+592 TPHIRRE
-603 TIWAPSLNF
+603 MIWAPSLNF
-612 RYTPSKQTMLRLGYW
+612 SYTPNKQTMLRLGYW

-638 YTLPDATNLRE
+638 YTIPDMTNLRE
-649 SIVGNPDLRP
+649 SIIGNPNLRP
-659 SYQHQMFGMF
+659 SYQHQLFGMF
-669 RTFIPS
+669 RTFLPS
-675 TSQAINLR
+675 SSQAVNIR
-683 FFGAYTHHA
+683 FFSAYTHHA
-692 VISDQTVDAK
+692 VISDQSVDAK

-713 DGGEYM
+713 DGGEY
-719 VHGNGSFTTPLFT
+719 VLYSNGSFTTPLFT

-760 SWTFS
+760 SWTLS
-765 PNLSLAY
+765 PDLALAY

-779 RAKGGLRY
+779 RAKGGVRY
-787 HYGSQSLQIATSPHT
+787 HSGSQSLPLAASPHT
-802 YDWSAGG
+802 YDWRAGG
-809 DASVTLPLGFK
+809 DVSVSLPLGFK
-820 VESEAI
+820 VESEAL

-833 QEPYNVASV
+833 QEPYNVSSV

-867 LNEQQSISRQVTAT
+867 LNQQQSISRQVSAT

>member
-7 RSLCLLLI
+7 QSLCLLLI
-15 LHALVI
+15 LHALSL
-21 TLPAQVVTTVRGAVR
+21 TLPAQVVTTLRGAVR
-36 DSAEAPLVGANVAFY
+36 DSAETPLVGANIALY
-51 RLTPSGDKQLVA
+51 RHTPSGERQLVA
-63 GGMSDGKG
+63 GGTSDSQG
-71 RFTIAQVPQEQLSLE
+71 RFSIVQVPLWQLSLE

-92 QNYQKS
+92 QSYQDD
-98 LTITAGID
+98 LTITAGLN
-106 LGIIQLEED
+106 LGVIHLQED
-115 AHLLEVVVVEGK
+115 AHLLEVVVVQGK

-161 GAEIDENGQITIGG
+161 GAEIDESGQISIGG
-175 QQVAK
+175 QQVSK

-201 ASVVNQLEVL
+201 ASMVHQLEML
-211 NQQSDEARVTSF
+211 SQQSDEARVTGF
-223 DDDEEQT
+223 DDDEEET

-247 ALAGYGL
+247 AVAGYGL
-254 DHRYELSGMLNYFS
+254 NQRYELNGLLNYFS
-268 KQHQTTL
+268 QRHQTTL
-275 IAGSN
+275 VAGSN
-280 NTNGQGLSDLDLGGG
+280 NTNGQGLSDLNLDDG
-295 SRGWGRGGGRRG
+295 SRGGRRGGRSG

-316 TSAQV
+316 TSAQI
-321 AANETYTPNDR
+321 AANETYTPSDR
-332 LEINANARY
+332 LEVNANVRY
-341 GYSQNDL
+341 GYRQNDL
-348 SARTET
+348 SARIET

-366 NETTEALRRG
+366 NETTDALKRG
-376 HNLGGDAFIKWQATD
+376 HNLGGDAYIKWQATD
-391 RTELIYRPAVYYG
+391 RTELIYRPELHYS
-404 WGMDQEERNYR
+404 WGVDQESRNYR
-415 TTDSEDNELHRG
+415 TTDSAESELHRG
-427 SQENLREHSG
+427 SQENLRKYSG

-469 SSTESHSML
+469 ANTESHSTL
-478 HSVEGDQS
+478 HSVDGEQS
-486 QQTLLEDR
+486 RQTLLEDHS
-494 NQTFNYR
+494 QTFSYR

-529 ERDYKTPDATGAWTE
+529 ERDYKMAGTARETD
-544 LDATMDTK
+544 MK
-552 MNTRLSSL
+552 TRLNSL
-560 SGGVDLKVA
+560 SAGIDLKVA
-569 NKLIDLTVGLR
+569 NELVDLIVGLR
-580 VRPTWMTTEQSQ
+580 FRPTWMTTELSPQTNQ
-592 LTSQEPLVRRE
+592 TPHIRRE
-603 TIWAPSLNF
+603 MIWAPSLNF
-612 RYTPSKQTMLRLGYW
+612 SYTPNKQTMLRLGYW

-638 YTLPDATNLRE
+638 YTIPDVTNLRE
-649 SIVGNPDLRP
+649 SIIGNPNLRP
-659 SYQHQMFGMF
+659 SYQHQLFGMF
-669 RTFIPS
+669 RTFLPS
-675 TSQAINLR
+675 SSQAVNIR
-683 FFGAYTHHA
+683 FFSAYTHHA
-692 VISDQTVDAK
+692 VISDQSVDAK

-713 DGGEYM
+713 DGGEY
-719 VHGNGSFTTPLFT
+719 VLYSNGSFTTPLFT

-760 SWTFS
+760 SWTLS
-765 PNLSLAY
+765 PDLALAY

-779 RAKGGLRY
+779 RAKGGVRY
-787 HYGSQSLQIATSPHT
+787 HSGSQSLPLAASPHT
-802 YDWSAGG
+802 YDWRAGG
-809 DASVTLPLGFK
+809 DVSVSLPLGFK
-820 VESEAI
+820 VESEAL

-833 QEPYNVASV
+833 QEPYNVSSV

-867 LNEQQSISRQVTAT
+867 LNQQQSISRQVSAT

>member
-1 MRQIPL
+1 MRQQTFRSALLVLLFYLPL
-7 RSLCLLLI
+7 WLS
-15 LHALVI
+15 
-21 TLPAQVVTTVRGAVR
+21 AQSVTTIRGSVQ
-36 DSAEAPLVGANVAFY
+36 DSSDTPLVGANVALY
-51 RLTPSGDKQLVA
+51 RLSSSGDKQLVA
-63 GGMSDGKG
+63 GAMSDAQG
-71 RFTIAQVPQEQLSLE
+71 RFTIRQVPLERLALE

-92 QNYQKS
+92 KSYQDE
-98 LTITAGID
+98 LTITSGLD
-106 LGIIQLEED
+106 LGVLQLEED
-115 AHLLEVVVVEGK
+115 THLLEVVVVEGK

-175 QQVAK
+175 QPVEK

-201 ASVVNQLEVL
+201 ATMVSQLEFL
-211 NQQSDEARVTSF
+211 NQQSDEARITGF

-230 VLNIRTKPDMRQ
+230 VLNIRTRPDMRQ

-254 DHRYELSGMLNYFS
+254 DNRYELNGLLNYFS
-268 KQHQTTL
+268 TEHQLTL
-275 IAGSN
+275 LAGSN
-280 NTNGQGLSDLDLGGG
+280 NTNGQGISDLNLEESS
-295 SRGWGRGGGRRG
+295 SREGRGRGG
-307 GGFRPQGIT
+307 RPGDNRDDGIT
-316 TSAQV
+316 TSAQL
-321 AANETYTPNDR
+321 ALNETYTPHDR
-332 LEINANARY
+332 LEVNANARY
-341 GYSQNDL
+341 GYMQNDL

-366 NETTEALRRG
+366 HEATEARSRG

-391 RTELIYRPAVYYG
+391 RTELIYRPAVHYN
-404 WGMDQEERNYR
+404 WGIDSESRSYR
-415 TTDSEDNELHRG
+415 TADSSDKALHEG
-427 SQENLREHSG
+427 SQETLREHRG

-462 GGFLGDN
+462 GGLRRGD
-469 SSTESHSML
+469 SSTESLASL
-478 HSVEGDQS
+478 LSVDGDQS
-486 QQTLLEDR
+486 QHTLTEDR

-501 IRTGYVEPLTELL
+501 IRTGYVEPLTDLL
-514 SLQAQLEWSDRIRSS
+514 ALQAQLEWSDRLRSS
-529 ERDYKTPDATGAWTE
+529 ERDYKTPDDTGVWTQ
-544 LDATMDTK
+544 LDATMDTQMK
-552 MNTRLSSL
+552 TRLSSL

-569 NKLIDLTVGLR
+569 NDLIDLTVGIR

-592 LTSQEPLVRRE
+592 LATQSPRVRRE

-612 RYTPSKQTMLRLGYW
+612 RYTPDRQTSLRLGYW

-638 YTLPDATNLRE
+638 YSLPDATNLRE
-649 SIVGNPDLRP
+649 YIVGNPDLRP
-659 SYQHQMFGMF
+659 SYRHQLFGRF
-669 RTFIPS
+669 RIFIPR

-683 FFGAYTHHA
+683 FFGSYEHHA
-692 VISDQTVDAK
+692 VISDQTVDPE
-702 TQRRQITYINA
+702 TQRRRITYVNA
-713 DGGEYM
+713 DGGTYM
-719 VHGNGSFTTPLFT
+719 LHANGSFTTPLFT
-732 KSLSLAVTLGSAY
+732 KSLSLAVNVGSAY

-760 SWTFS
+760 AWTLS

-772 SNSWLYL
+772 TNSWLYL

-787 HYGSQSLQIATSPHT
+787 NYGSQSLQIATSPHT

-809 DASVTLPLGFK
+809 DVSVTLPLGFK
-820 VESEAI
+820 LESEAL

-854 DQAATLRIKVYDL
+854 DRAATLRLKVYDL
-867 LNEQQSISRQVTAT
+867 LNQQQSISRSVSATA
-881 EISDTWSN
+881 ISDTWSN

-903 RL
+903 QL

>member
-7 RSLCLLLI
+7 QSLCLLLI
-15 LHALVI
+15 LHALSL
-21 TLPAQVVTTVRGAVR
+21 TLPAQVVTTLRGAVR
-36 DSAEAPLVGANVAFY
+36 DSAETPLVGANITLY
-51 RLTPSGDKQLVA
+51 RHTPSGERQLVA
-63 GGMSDGKG
+63 GGTSDSQG
-71 RFTIAQVPQEQLSLE
+71 RFSIVQVPLGQLSLE

-92 QNYQKS
+92 QSYQDD
-98 LTITAGID
+98 LTITAGLN
-106 LGIIQLEED
+106 LGVIHLQED
-115 AHLLEVVVVEGK
+115 AHLLEVVVVQGK

-161 GAEIDENGQITIGG
+161 GAEIDESGQISIGG
-175 QQVAK
+175 QQVSK

-201 ASVVNQLEVL
+201 ASMVHQLEML
-211 NQQSDEARVTSF
+211 RQQSDEARVTGF
-223 DDDEEQT
+223 DDDEEET

-247 ALAGYGL
+247 AVVGYGL
-254 DHRYELSGMLNYFS
+254 NQRYELNGLLNYFS
-268 KQHQTTL
+268 QRHQTTL
-275 IAGSN
+275 VAGSN
-280 NTNGQGLSDLDLGGG
+280 NTNGQGLSDLNLDDG
-295 SRGWGRGGGRRG
+295 SRGGRRGGRRG

-316 TSAQV
+316 TSAQI
-321 AANETYTPNDR
+321 AANETYTPSDR
-332 LEINANARY
+332 LEVNANVRY
-341 GYSQNDL
+341 GYRQNDL

-366 NETTEALRRG
+366 NETTDALKRG
-376 HNLGGDAFIKWQATD
+376 HNLGGDAYIKWQATD
-391 RTELIYRPAVYYG
+391 RTELIYRPELHYS
-404 WGMDQEERNYR
+404 WGVDQESRNYR
-415 TTDSEDNELHRG
+415 TTDSAESELHRG
-427 SQENLREHSG
+427 SQENLRKYSG

-469 SSTESHSML
+469 ANTESHSTL
-478 HSVEGDQS
+478 HSVDGEQS
-486 QQTLLEDR
+486 RQTLLEDHS
-494 NQTFNYR
+494 QTFSYR

-529 ERDYKTPDATGAWTE
+529 ERDYKMAGTARETD
-544 LDATMDTK
+544 MK
-552 MNTRLSSL
+552 TRLNSL
-560 SGGVDLKVA
+560 SAGIDLKVA
-569 NKLIDLTVGLR
+569 NELVDLIVGLR
-580 VRPTWMTTEQSQ
+580 FRPTWMTTELSPQTNQ
-592 LTSQEPLVRRE
+592 TPHIRRE
-603 TIWAPSLNF
+603 MIWAPSLNF
-612 RYTPSKQTMLRLGYW
+612 SYTPNKQTMLRLGYW

-638 YTLPDATNLRE
+638 YTIPDVTNLRE
-649 SIVGNPDLRP
+649 SIIGNPNLRP
-659 SYQHQMFGMF
+659 SYQHQLFGMF
-669 RTFIPS
+669 RTFLPS
-675 TSQAINLR
+675 SSQAVNIR
-683 FFGAYTHHA
+683 FFSAYTHHA
-692 VISDQTVDAK
+692 VISDQSVDAK

-713 DGGEYM
+713 DGGEY
-719 VHGNGSFTTPLFT
+719 VLYSNGSFTTPLFT

-760 SWTFS
+760 SWTLS
-765 PNLSLAY
+765 PDLALAY

-779 RAKGGLRY
+779 RAKGGVRY
-787 HYGSQSLQIATSPHT
+787 HSGSQSLPLAASPHT
-802 YDWSAGG
+802 YDWRAGV
-809 DASVTLPLGFK
+809 DVSVSLPLGFK
-820 VESEAI
+820 VESEAL

-833 QEPYNVASV
+833 QEPYNVSSV

-867 LNEQQSISRQVTAT
+867 LNQQQSISRQVSAT

>member
-7 RSLCLLLI
+7 QSLCLLLI
-15 LHALVI
+15 LHALSL
-21 TLPAQVVTTVRGAVR
+21 TLPAQVVTTLRGAVR
-36 DSAEAPLVGANVAFY
+36 DSAETPLVGANIALY
-51 RLTPSGDKQLVA
+51 RHTPSGERQLVA
-63 GGMSDGKG
+63 GGTSDSQG
-71 RFTIAQVPQEQLSLE
+71 RFSIVQVPLGQLSLE

-92 QNYQKS
+92 QSYQDD
-98 LTITAGID
+98 LTITAGLN
-106 LGIIQLEED
+106 LGVIHLQED
-115 AHLLEVVVVEGK
+115 AHLLEVVVVQGK

-161 GAEIDENGQITIGG
+161 GAEIDESGQISIGG
-175 QQVAK
+175 QQVSK

-201 ASVVNQLEVL
+201 ASMVHQLEML
-211 NQQSDEARVTSF
+211 RQQSDEARVTGF
-223 DDDEEQT
+223 DDDEEET

-247 ALAGYGL
+247 AVVGYGL
-254 DHRYELSGMLNYFS
+254 NQRYELNGLLNYFS
-268 KQHQTTL
+268 QRHQTTL
-275 IAGSN
+275 VAGSN
-280 NTNGQGLSDLDLGGG
+280 NTNGQGLSDLNLDDG
-295 SRGWGRGGGRRG
+295 SRGGRRGGRSG

-316 TSAQV
+316 TSAQI
-321 AANETYTPNDR
+321 AANETYTPSDR
-332 LEINANARY
+332 LEVNANVRY
-341 GYSQNDL
+341 GYRQNDL

-366 NETTEALRRG
+366 NETTDALKRG
-376 HNLGGDAFIKWQATD
+376 HNLGGDAYIKWQATD
-391 RTELIYRPAVYYG
+391 RTELIYRPELHYS
-404 WGMDQEERNYR
+404 WGVDQESRNYR
-415 TTDSEDNELHRG
+415 TTDSAESELHRG
-427 SQENLREHSG
+427 SQENLRKYSG

-469 SSTESHSML
+469 ANTESHSTL
-478 HSVEGDQS
+478 HSVDGEQS
-486 QQTLLEDR
+486 RQTLLEDHS
-494 NQTFNYR
+494 QTFSYR

-529 ERDYKTPDATGAWTE
+529 ERDYKMAGTARETD
-544 LDATMDTK
+544 MK
-552 MNTRLSSL
+552 TRLNSL
-560 SGGVDLKVA
+560 SAGIDLKVA
-569 NKLIDLTVGLR
+569 NELVDLIVGLR
-580 VRPTWMTTEQSQ
+580 FRPTWMTTELSPQTNQ
-592 LTSQEPLVRRE
+592 TPHIRRE
-603 TIWAPSLNF
+603 MIWAPSLNF
-612 RYTPSKQTMLRLGYW
+612 SYTPNKQTMLRLGYW

-638 YTLPDATNLRE
+638 YTIPDVTNLRE
-649 SIVGNPDLRP
+649 SIIGNPNLRP
-659 SYQHQMFGMF
+659 SYQHQLFGMF
-669 RTFIPS
+669 RTFLPS
-675 TSQAINLR
+675 SSQAVNIR

-692 VISDQTVDAK
+692 VISDQSVDAK
-702 TQRRQITYINA
+702 TQRRQITYVNA
-713 DGGEYM
+713 DGGEY
-719 VHGNGSFTTPLFT
+719 VLYSNSSFTTPLFT

-760 SWTFS
+760 SWTLS
-765 PNLSLAY
+765 PDLALAY

-779 RAKGGLRY
+779 RAKGGVRY
-787 HYGSQSLQIATSPHT
+787 HSGSQSLPLAASPHT
-802 YDWSAGG
+802 YDWRAGG
-809 DASVTLPLGFK
+809 DVSVSLPLGFK
-820 VESEAI
+820 VESEAL

-833 QEPYNVASV
+833 QEPYNVSSV

-867 LNEQQSISRQVTAT
+867 LNQQQSISRQVSAT

>member
-7 RSLCLLLI
+7 QSLCLLLI
-15 LHALVI
+15 LHALSL
-21 TLPAQVVTTVRGAVR
+21 TLPAQVVTTLRGAVR
-36 DSAEAPLVGANVAFY
+36 DSAETPLVGANIALY
-51 RLTPSGDKQLVA
+51 RHTPSGERQLVA
-63 GGMSDGKG
+63 GGTSDSQG
-71 RFTIAQVPQEQLSLE
+71 RFSIVQVPLGQLSLE

-92 QNYQKS
+92 QSYQDD
-98 LTITAGID
+98 LTITAGLN
-106 LGIIQLEED
+106 LGVIHLQED
-115 AHLLEVVVVEGK
+115 AHLLEVVVVQGK

-161 GAEIDENGQITIGG
+161 GAEIDESGQISIGG
-175 QQVAK
+175 QQVSK

-201 ASVVNQLEVL
+201 ASMVHQLEML
-211 NQQSDEARVTSF
+211 RQQSDEARVTGF
-223 DDDEEQT
+223 DDDEEET

-247 ALAGYGL
+247 AVAGYGL
-254 DHRYELSGMLNYFS
+254 NQRYELNGLLNYFS
-268 KQHQTTL
+268 QRHQTTL
-275 IAGSN
+275 VAGSN
-280 NTNGQGLSDLDLGGG
+280 NTNGQGLSDLNLDDG
-295 SRGWGRGGGRRG
+295 SRGGRRGGRSG

-316 TSAQV
+316 TSAQI
-321 AANETYTPNDR
+321 AANETYTPSDR
-332 LEINANARY
+332 LEVNANVRY
-341 GYSQNDL
+341 GYRQNDL
-348 SARTET
+348 SARIET

-366 NETTEALRRG
+366 NETTDALKRG
-376 HNLGGDAFIKWQATD
+376 HNLGGDAYIKWHATD
-391 RTELIYRPAVYYG
+391 RTELIYRPELHYS
-404 WGMDQEERNYR
+404 WGVDQESRNYR
-415 TTDSEDNELHRG
+415 TTDSAESELHRG
-427 SQENLREHSG
+427 SQENLRKYSG

-469 SSTESHSML
+469 ANTESHSTL
-478 HSVEGDQS
+478 HSVDGEQS
-486 QQTLLEDR
+486 RQTLLEDHS
-494 NQTFNYR
+494 QTFSYR

-529 ERDYKTPDATGAWTE
+529 ERDYKMAGTARETD
-544 LDATMDTK
+544 MK
-552 MNTRLSSL
+552 TRLNSL
-560 SGGVDLKVA
+560 SAGIDLKVA
-569 NKLIDLTVGLR
+569 NELVDLIVGLR
-580 VRPTWMTTEQSQ
+580 FRPTWMTTELSSQ
-592 LTSQEPLVRRE
+592 TNQTPHIRRE
-603 TIWAPSLNF
+603 MIWAPSLNF
-612 RYTPSKQTMLRLGYW
+612 SYTPNKQTMLRLGYW

-638 YTLPDATNLRE
+638 YTIPDVTNLRE
-649 SIVGNPDLRP
+649 SIIGNPNLRP
-659 SYQHQMFGMF
+659 SYQHQLFGMF
-669 RTFIPS
+669 RTFLPS
-675 TSQAINLR
+675 SSQAVNIR
-683 FFGAYTHHA
+683 FFSAYTHHA
-692 VISDQTVDAK
+692 VISDQSVDAK

-713 DGGEYM
+713 DGGEY
-719 VHGNGSFTTPLFT
+719 VLYSNGSFTTPLFT

-760 SWTFS
+760 SWTLS
-765 PNLSLAY
+765 PDLALAY

-779 RAKGGLRY
+779 RAKGGVRY
-787 HYGSQSLQIATSPHT
+787 HSGSQSLPLAASPHT
-802 YDWSAGG
+802 YDWRAGG
-809 DASVTLPLGFK
+809 DVSVSLPLGFK
-820 VESEAI
+820 VESEAL

-833 QEPYNVASV
+833 QEPYNVSSV

-867 LNEQQSISRQVTAT
+867 LNQQQSISRQVSAT

>member
-7 RSLCLLLI
+7 QSLCLLLI
-15 LHALVI
+15 LHALSL
-21 TLPAQVVTTVRGAVR
+21 TLPAQVVTTLRGAVR
-36 DSAEAPLVGANVAFY
+36 DSAETPLVGANIALY
-51 RLTPSGDKQLVA
+51 RHTPSGERQLVA
-63 GGMSDGKG
+63 GGTSDSQG
-71 RFTIAQVPQEQLSLE
+71 RFSIVQVPLGQLSLE

-92 QNYQKS
+92 QSYQDD
-98 LTITAGID
+98 LTITAGLN
-106 LGIIQLEED
+106 LGVIHLQED
-115 AHLLEVVVVEGK
+115 AHLLEVVVVQGK

-161 GAEIDENGQITIGG
+161 GAEIDESGQISIGG
-175 QQVAK
+175 QQVSK

-201 ASVVNQLEVL
+201 ASMVHQLEML
-211 NQQSDEARVTSF
+211 RQQSDEARVTGF
-223 DDDEEQT
+223 DDDEEET

-247 ALAGYGL
+247 AVVGYGL
-254 DHRYELSGMLNYFS
+254 NQRYELNGLLNYFS
-268 KQHQTTL
+268 QRHQTTL
-275 IAGSN
+275 VAGSN
-280 NTNGQGLSDLDLGGG
+280 NTNGQGLSDLNLDDG
-295 SRGWGRGGGRRG
+295 SRGGRRGGRRG

-316 TSAQV
+316 TSAQI
-321 AANETYTPNDR
+321 AANETYTPSDR
-332 LEINANARY
+332 LEVNANVRY
-341 GYSQNDL
+341 GYRQNDL

-366 NETTEALRRG
+366 NETTDALKRG
-376 HNLGGDAFIKWQATD
+376 HNLGGDAYIKWQATD
-391 RTELIYRPAVYYG
+391 RTELIYRPELHYS
-404 WGMDQEERNYR
+404 WGVDQESRNYR
-415 TTDSEDNELHRG
+415 TTDSAESELHRG
-427 SQENLREHSG
+427 SQENLRKYSG

-469 SSTESHSML
+469 ANTESHSTL
-478 HSVEGDQS
+478 HSVDGEQS
-486 QQTLLEDR
+486 RQTLLEDHS
-494 NQTFNYR
+494 QTFSYR

-529 ERDYKTPDATGAWTE
+529 ERDYKMAATVRET
-544 LDATMDTK
+544 DMK
-552 MNTRLSSL
+552 TRLNSL
-560 SGGVDLKVA
+560 SAGIDLKVA
-569 NKLIDLTVGLR
+569 NELVDLIVGLR
-580 VRPTWMTTEQSQ
+580 FRPTWMTTELSPQTNQ
-592 LTSQEPLVRRE
+592 TPHIRRE
-603 TIWAPSLNF
+603 MIWAPSLNF
-612 RYTPSKQTMLRLGYW
+612 SYTPNKQTMLRLGYW

-638 YTLPDATNLRE
+638 YTIPDVTNLRE
-649 SIVGNPDLRP
+649 SIIGNPNLRP
-659 SYQHQMFGMF
+659 SYQHQLFGMF
-669 RTFIPS
+669 RTFLPS
-675 TSQAINLR
+675 SSQAVNIR

-692 VISDQTVDAK
+692 VISDQSVDAK

-713 DGGEYM
+713 DGGEY
-719 VHGNGSFTTPLFT
+719 VLYSNGSFTTPLFT

-760 SWTFS
+760 SWTLS
-765 PNLSLAY
+765 PDLALAY

-779 RAKGGLRY
+779 RAKGGVRY
-787 HYGSQSLQIATSPHT
+787 HSGSQSLPLAASPHT
-802 YDWSAGG
+802 YDWRAGV
-809 DASVTLPLGFK
+809 DVSVSLPLDFK
-820 VESEAI
+820 VESEAL

-833 QEPYNVASV
+833 QEPYNVSSV

-867 LNEQQSISRQVTAT
+867 LNQQQSISRQVSAT

>member
-7 RSLCLLLI
+7 QSLCLLLI
-15 LHALVI
+15 LHALSL
-21 TLPAQVVTTVRGAVR
+21 TLPAQVVTTLRGAVR
-36 DSAEAPLVGANVAFY
+36 DSAETPLVGANIALY
-51 RLTPSGDKQLVA
+51 RHTPSGERQLVA
-63 GGMSDGKG
+63 GGTSDSQG
-71 RFTIAQVPQEQLSLE
+71 RFSIVQVPLGQLSLE

-92 QNYQKS
+92 QSYQDD
-98 LTITAGID
+98 LTITAGLN
-106 LGIIQLEED
+106 LGVIHLQED
-115 AHLLEVVVVEGK
+115 AHLLEVVVVQGK

-161 GAEIDENGQITIGG
+161 GAEIDESGQISIGG
-175 QQVAK
+175 QQVSK

-201 ASVVNQLEVL
+201 ASMVHQLEML
-211 NQQSDEARVTSF
+211 RQQSDEARVTGF
-223 DDDEEQT
+223 DDDEEET

-247 ALAGYGL
+247 AVVGYGL
-254 DHRYELSGMLNYFS
+254 NQRYELNGLLNYFS
-268 KQHQTTL
+268 QRHQTTL
-275 IAGSN
+275 VAGSN
-280 NTNGQGLSDLDLGGG
+280 NTNGQGLSDLNLDDG
-295 SRGWGRGGGRRG
+295 SRGGRRGGRRG

-316 TSAQV
+316 TSAQI
-321 AANETYTPNDR
+321 AANETYTPSDR
-332 LEINANARY
+332 LEVNANVRY
-341 GYSQNDL
+341 GYRQNDL

-366 NETTEALRRG
+366 NETTDALKRG
-376 HNLGGDAFIKWQATD
+376 HNLGGDAYIKWQATD
-391 RTELIYRPAVYYG
+391 RTELIYRPELHYS
-404 WGMDQEERNYR
+404 WGVDQESRNYR
-415 TTDSEDNELHRG
+415 TTDSAESELHRG
-427 SQENLREHSG
+427 SQENLRKYSG

-469 SSTESHSML
+469 ANTESHSTL
-478 HSVEGDQS
+478 HSVDGEQS
-486 QQTLLEDR
+486 RQTLLEDHS
-494 NQTFNYR
+494 QTFSYR

-514 SLQAQLEWSDRIRSS
+514 SLQVQLEWSDRIRSS
-529 ERDYKTPDATGAWTE
+529 ERDYKMAGTARETD
-544 LDATMDTK
+544 MK
-552 MNTRLSSL
+552 TRLNSL
-560 SGGVDLKVA
+560 SAGIDLKVA
-569 NKLIDLTVGLR
+569 NELVDLIVGLR
-580 VRPTWMTTEQSQ
+580 FRPTWMTTELSPQTNQ
-592 LTSQEPLVRRE
+592 TPHIRRE
-603 TIWAPSLNF
+603 MIWAPSLNF
-612 RYTPSKQTMLRLGYW
+612 SYTPNKQTMLRLGYW

-638 YTLPDATNLRE
+638 YTIPDVTNLRE
-649 SIVGNPDLRP
+649 SIIGNPNLRP
-659 SYQHQMFGMF
+659 SYQHQLFGMF
-669 RTFIPS
+669 RTFLPS
-675 TSQAINLR
+675 SSQAVNIR
-683 FFGAYTHHA
+683 FFSAYTHHA
-692 VISDQTVDAK
+692 VISDQSVDAK

-713 DGGEYM
+713 DGGEY
-719 VHGNGSFTTPLFT
+719 VLYSNGSFTTPLFT

-760 SWTFS
+760 SWTLS
-765 PNLSLAY
+765 PDLALAY

-779 RAKGGLRY
+779 RAKGGVRY
-787 HYGSQSLQIATSPHT
+787 HSGSQSLPLAASPHT
-802 YDWSAGG
+802 YDWRAGV
-809 DASVTLPLGFK
+809 DVSVSLPLGFK
-820 VESEAI
+820 VESEAL

-833 QEPYNVASV
+833 QEPYNVSSV

-867 LNEQQSISRQVTAT
+867 LNQQQSISRQVSAT

>member
-7 RSLCLLLI
+7 QSLCLLLI
-15 LHALVI
+15 LHALSL
-21 TLPAQVVTTVRGAVR
+21 TLPAQVVTTLRGAVR
-36 DSAEAPLVGANVAFY
+36 DSAETPLVGANIALY
-51 RLTPSGDKQLVA
+51 RHTPSGERQLVA
-63 GGMSDGKG
+63 GGTSDSQG
-71 RFTIAQVPQEQLSLE
+71 RFSIVQVPLGQLSLE

-92 QNYQKS
+92 QSYQDD
-98 LTITAGID
+98 LTITAGLN
-106 LGIIQLEED
+106 LGVIHLQED
-115 AHLLEVVVVEGK
+115 AHLLEVVVVQGK

-161 GAEIDENGQITIGG
+161 GAEIDESGQISIGG
-175 QQVAK
+175 QQVSK

-201 ASVVNQLEVL
+201 ASMVHQLEML
-211 NQQSDEARVTSF
+211 RQQSDEARVTGF
-223 DDDEEQT
+223 DDDEEET

-247 ALAGYGL
+247 AVAGYGL
-254 DHRYELSGMLNYFS
+254 NQRYELNGLLNYFS
-268 KQHQTTL
+268 QRHQTTL
-275 IAGSN
+275 VAGSN
-280 NTNGQGLSDLDLGGG
+280 NTNGQGLSDLNLDDG
-295 SRGWGRGGGRRG
+295 SRGGRRGGRRG

-316 TSAQV
+316 TSAQI
-321 AANETYTPNDR
+321 AANETYTPSDR
-332 LEINANARY
+332 LEVNANVRY
-341 GYSQNDL
+341 GYRQNDL

-366 NETTEALRRG
+366 NETTDALKCG
-376 HNLGGDAFIKWQATD
+376 HNLGGDAYIKWQATD
-391 RTELIYRPAVYYG
+391 RTELIYRPELHYS
-404 WGMDQEERNYR
+404 WGVDQESRNYR
-415 TTDSEDNELHRG
+415 TTDSAESELHRG
-427 SQENLREHSG
+427 SQENLRKYSG

-469 SSTESHSML
+469 ANTESHSTL
-478 HSVEGDQS
+478 LSVDGEQS
-486 QQTLLEDR
+486 RQTLLEDHS
-494 NQTFNYR
+494 QTFSYR

-529 ERDYKTPDATGAWTE
+529 ERDYKMAATVRET
-544 LDATMDTK
+544 DMK
-552 MNTRLSSL
+552 TRLNSL
-560 SGGVDLKVA
+560 SAGIDLKVA
-569 NKLIDLTVGLR
+569 NELVDLIVGLR
-580 VRPTWMTTEQSQ
+580 FRPTWMTTELSPQTNQ
-592 LTSQEPLVRRE
+592 TPHIRRE
-603 TIWAPSLNF
+603 MIWAPSLNF
-612 RYTPSKQTMLRLGYW
+612 SYTPNKQTMLRLGYW

-638 YTLPDATNLRE
+638 YTIPDVTNLRE
-649 SIVGNPDLRP
+649 SIIGNPNLRP
-659 SYQHQMFGMF
+659 SYQHQLFGMF
-669 RTFIPS
+669 RTFLPS
-675 TSQAINLR
+675 SSQAVNIR
-683 FFGAYTHHA
+683 FFSAYTHHA
-692 VISDQTVDAK
+692 VISDQSVDAK

-713 DGGEYM
+713 DGGEY
-719 VHGNGSFTTPLFT
+719 VLYSNGSFTTPLFT

-760 SWTFS
+760 SWTLS
-765 PNLSLAY
+765 PDLALAY

-779 RAKGGLRY
+779 RAKGGVRY
-787 HYGSQSLQIATSPHT
+787 HSGSQSLPLAASPHT
-802 YDWSAGG
+802 YDWRAGG
-809 DASVTLPLGFK
+809 DVSVSLPLDFK
-820 VESEAI
+820 VESEAL

-833 QEPYNVASV
+833 QEPYNVSSV

-867 LNEQQSISRQVTAT
+867 LNQQQSISRQVSAT

>member
-7 RSLCLLLI
+7 QSLCLLLI
-15 LHALVI
+15 LHALSL
-21 TLPAQVVTTVRGAVR
+21 TLPAQVVTTLRGAVR
-36 DSAEAPLVGANVAFY
+36 DSAETPLVGANIALY
-51 RLTPSGDKQLVA
+51 RHTPSGERQLVA
-63 GGMSDGKG
+63 GGTSDSQG
-71 RFTIAQVPQEQLSLE
+71 RFSIVQVPLGQLSLE

-92 QNYQKS
+92 QSYQDD
-98 LTITAGID
+98 LTITAGLN
-106 LGIIQLEED
+106 LGVIHLQED
-115 AHLLEVVVVEGK
+115 AHLLEVVVVQGK

-161 GAEIDENGQITIGG
+161 GAEIDESGQISIGG
-175 QQVAK
+175 QQVSK

-201 ASVVNQLEVL
+201 ASMVHQLEML
-211 NQQSDEARVTSF
+211 RQQSDEARVTGF
-223 DDDEEQT
+223 DDDEEET

-247 ALAGYGL
+247 AVVGYGL
-254 DHRYELSGMLNYFS
+254 NQRYELNGLLNYFS
-268 KQHQTTL
+268 QRHQTTL
-275 IAGSN
+275 VAGSN
-280 NTNGQGLSDLDLGGG
+280 NTNGQGLSDLNLDDG
-295 SRGWGRGGGRRG
+295 SRGGRRGGRSG

-316 TSAQV
+316 TSAQI
-321 AANETYTPNDR
+321 AANETYTPSDR
-332 LEINANARY
+332 LEVNANVRY
-341 GYSQNDL
+341 GYRQNDL

-366 NETTEALRRG
+366 NETTDALKRG
-376 HNLGGDAFIKWQATD
+376 HNLGGDAYIKWQATD
-391 RTELIYRPAVYYG
+391 RTELIYRPELHYS
-404 WGMDQEERNYR
+404 WGVDQESRNYR
-415 TTDSEDNELHRG
+415 TTDSAESELHRG
-427 SQENLREHSG
+427 SQENLRKYSG

-469 SSTESHSML
+469 ANTESHSTL
-478 HSVEGDQS
+478 HSVDGEQS
-486 QQTLLEDR
+486 RQTLLEDHS
-494 NQTFNYR
+494 QTFSYR

-529 ERDYKTPDATGAWTE
+529 ERDYKMAGTARETD
-544 LDATMDTK
+544 MK
-552 MNTRLSSL
+552 TRLNSL
-560 SGGVDLKVA
+560 SAGIDLKVA
-569 NKLIDLTVGLR
+569 NELVDLIVGLR
-580 VRPTWMTTEQSQ
+580 FRPTWMTTELSPQTNQ
-592 LTSQEPLVRRE
+592 TPHIRRE
-603 TIWAPSLNF
+603 MIWAPSLNF
-612 RYTPSKQTMLRLGYW
+612 SYTPNKQTMLRLGYW

-638 YTLPDATNLRE
+638 YTIPDVTNLRE
-649 SIVGNPDLRP
+649 SIIGNPNLRP
-659 SYQHQMFGMF
+659 SYQHQLFGMF
-669 RTFIPS
+669 RTFLPS
-675 TSQAINLR
+675 SSQAVNIR
-683 FFGAYTHHA
+683 FFSAYTHHA
-692 VISDQTVDAK
+692 VISDQSVDAK

-713 DGGEYM
+713 EGGEY
-719 VHGNGSFTTPLFT
+719 VLYSNGSFTTPLFT

-760 SWTFS
+760 SWTLS
-765 PNLSLAY
+765 PDLALAY

-779 RAKGGLRY
+779 RAKGGVRY
-787 HYGSQSLQIATSPHT
+787 HSGSQSLPLAASPHT
-802 YDWSAGG
+802 YDWRAGV
-809 DASVTLPLGFK
+809 DVSVSLPLGFK
-820 VESEAI
+820 VESEAL

-833 QEPYNVASV
+833 QEPYNVSSV

-867 LNEQQSISRQVTAT
+867 LNQQQSISRQVSAT

>member
-1 MRQIPL
+1 
-7 RSLCLLLI
+7 
-15 LHALVI
+15 
-21 TLPAQVVTTVRGAVR
+21 VVTTLRGAVR
-36 DSAEAPLVGANVAFY
+36 DSAETPLVGANIALY
-51 RLTPSGDKQLVA
+51 RHTPSGERQLVA
-63 GGMSDGKG
+63 GGTSDSQG
-71 RFTIAQVPQEQLSLE
+71 RFSIVQVPLGQLSLE

-92 QNYQKS
+92 QSYQDD
-98 LTITAGID
+98 LTITAGLN
-106 LGIIQLEED
+106 LGVIHLQED
-115 AHLLEVVVVEGK
+115 AHLLEVVVVQGK

-161 GAEIDENGQITIGG
+161 GAEIDESGQISIGG
-175 QQVAK
+175 QQVSK

-201 ASVVNQLEVL
+201 ASMVHQLEML
-211 NQQSDEARVTSF
+211 RQQSDEARVTGF
-223 DDDEEQT
+223 DDDEEET

-247 ALAGYGL
+247 AVVGYGL
-254 DHRYELSGMLNYFS
+254 NQRYELNGLLNYFS
-268 KQHQTTL
+268 QRHQTTL
-275 IAGSN
+275 VAGSN
-280 NTNGQGLSDLDLGGG
+280 NTNGQGLSDLNLDEG
-295 SRGWGRGGGRRG
+295 SRGGRRGGRRG

-316 TSAQV
+316 TSAQI
-321 AANETYTPNDR
+321 AANETYTPSDR
-332 LEINANARY
+332 LEVNANVRY
-341 GYSQNDL
+341 GYRQNDL

-366 NETTEALRRG
+366 NETTDALKRG
-376 HNLGGDAFIKWQATD
+376 HNLGGDAYIKWQATD
-391 RTELIYRPAVYYG
+391 RTELIYRPELHYS
-404 WGMDQEERNYR
+404 WGVDQESRNYR
-415 TTDSEDNELHRG
+415 TTDSAESELHRG
-427 SQENLREHSG
+427 SQENLRKYSG

-469 SSTESHSML
+469 ANTESHSTL
-478 HSVEGDQS
+478 HSVDGEQS
-486 QQTLLEDR
+486 RQTLLEDHS
-494 NQTFNYR
+494 QTFSYR

-529 ERDYKTPDATGAWTE
+529 ERDYKMAGTARETD
-544 LDATMDTK
+544 MK
-552 MNTRLSSL
+552 TRLNSL
-560 SGGVDLKVA
+560 SAGIDLKVA
-569 NKLIDLTVGLR
+569 NELVDLIVGLR
-580 VRPTWMTTEQSQ
+580 FRPTWMTTELSPQTNQ
-592 LTSQEPLVRRE
+592 TPHIRRE
-603 TIWAPSLNF
+603 MIWAPSLNF
-612 RYTPSKQTMLRLGYW
+612 SYTPNKQTMLRLGYW

-638 YTLPDATNLRE
+638 YTIPDVTNLRE
-649 SIVGNPDLRP
+649 SIIGNPNLRP
-659 SYQHQMFGMF
+659 SYQHQLFGMF
-669 RTFIPS
+669 RTFLPS
-675 TSQAINLR
+675 SSQAVNIR
-683 FFGAYTHHA
+683 FFSAYTHHA
-692 VISDQTVDAK
+692 VISDQSVDAK

-713 DGGEYM
+713 DGGEY
-719 VHGNGSFTTPLFT
+719 VLYSNGSFTTPLFT

-760 SWTFS
+760 SWTLS
-765 PNLSLAY
+765 PDLALAY

-779 RAKGGLRY
+779 RAKGGVRY
-787 HYGSQSLQIATSPHT
+787 HSGSQSLPLAASPHT
-802 YDWSAGG
+802 YDWRAGV
-809 DASVTLPLGFK
+809 DVSVSLPLGFK
-820 VESEAI
+820 VESEAL

-833 QEPYNVASV
+833 QEPYNVSSV

-867 LNEQQSISRQVTAT
+867 LNQQQSISRQVSAT

>member
-7 RSLCLLLI
+7 QSLCLLLI
-15 LHALVI
+15 LHALSL
-21 TLPAQVVTTVRGAVR
+21 TLPAQVVTTLRGAVR
-36 DSAEAPLVGANVAFY
+36 DSAETPLVGANITLY
-51 RLTPSGDKQLVA
+51 RHTPSGERQLVA
-63 GGMSDGKG
+63 GGTSDSQG
-71 RFTIAQVPQEQLSLE
+71 RFSIVQVPLGQLSLE

-92 QNYQKS
+92 QSYQDD
-98 LTITAGID
+98 LTITAGLN
-106 LGIIQLEED
+106 LGVIHLQED
-115 AHLLEVVVVEGK
+115 AHLLEVVVVQGK

-161 GAEIDENGQITIGG
+161 GAEIDESGQISIGG
-175 QQVAK
+175 QQVSK

-201 ASVVNQLEVL
+201 ASMVHQLEML
-211 NQQSDEARVTSF
+211 RQQSDEARVTGF
-223 DDDEEQT
+223 DDDEEET

-247 ALAGYGL
+247 AVVGYGL
-254 DHRYELSGMLNYFS
+254 NQRYELNGLLNYFS
-268 KQHQTTL
+268 QRHQTTL
-275 IAGSN
+275 VAGSN
-280 NTNGQGLSDLDLGGG
+280 NTNGQGLSDLNLDDG
-295 SRGWGRGGGRRG
+295 SRGGRRG
-307 GGFRPQGIT
+307 GRSGGGFRSQGIT
-316 TSAQV
+316 TSAQI
-321 AANETYTPNDR
+321 AANETYTPSDR
-332 LEINANARY
+332 LEVNANVRY
-341 GYSQNDL
+341 GYRQNDL

-366 NETTEALRRG
+366 NETIDALKRG
-376 HNLGGDAFIKWQATD
+376 HNLGGDAYIKWQATD
-391 RTELIYRPAVYYG
+391 RTELIYRPELHYS
-404 WGMDQEERNYR
+404 WGVDQESRNYR
-415 TTDSEDNELHRG
+415 TTDSAESELHRG
-427 SQENLREHSG
+427 RQENLRKYSG

-469 SSTESHSML
+469 ANTESHSTL
-478 HSVEGDQS
+478 HSVDGEQS
-486 QQTLLEDR
+486 RQTLLEDHS
-494 NQTFNYR
+494 QTFSYR

-529 ERDYKTPDATGAWTE
+529 ERDYKMAGTARETD
-544 LDATMDTK
+544 MK
-552 MNTRLSSL
+552 TRLNSL
-560 SGGVDLKVA
+560 SAGIDLKVA
-569 NKLIDLTVGLR
+569 NELVDLIVGLR
-580 VRPTWMTTEQSQ
+580 FRPTWMTTELSP
-592 LTSQEPLVRRE
+592 LTNPTPHIRRE
-603 TIWAPSLNF
+603 MIWAPSLNF
-612 RYTPSKQTMLRLGYW
+612 SYTPNKQTMLRLGYW

-638 YTLPDATNLRE
+638 YTIPDVTNLRE
-649 SIVGNPDLRP
+649 SIIGNPNLRS
-659 SYQHQMFGMF
+659 SYQHQLFGMF
-669 RTFIPS
+669 RTFLPS
-675 TSQAINLR
+675 SSQAVNIR
-683 FFGAYTHHA
+683 FFSAYTHHA
-692 VISDQTVDAK
+692 VISDQSVDAK

-713 DGGEYM
+713 EGGEY
-719 VHGNGSFTTPLFT
+719 VLYSNGSFTTPLFT

-760 SWTFS
+760 SWTLS
-765 PNLSLAY
+765 PDLALAY

-779 RAKGGLRY
+779 RAKGGVRY
-787 HYGSQSLQIATSPHT
+787 HSGSQSLPLAASPHT
-802 YDWSAGG
+802 YDWRAGV
-809 DASVTLPLGFK
+809 DVSVSLPLGFK
-820 VESEAI
+820 VESEAL

-833 QEPYNVASV
+833 QEPYNVSSV

-867 LNEQQSISRQVTAT
+867 LNQQQSISRQVSAT

>member
-7 RSLCLLLI
+7 QSLCLLLI
-15 LHALVI
+15 LHALSL
-21 TLPAQVVTTVRGAVR
+21 TLPAQVVTTLRGAVR
-36 DSAEAPLVGANVAFY
+36 DSAETPLVGANIALY
-51 RLTPSGDKQLVA
+51 RHTPSGERQLVA
-63 GGMSDGKG
+63 GGTSDSQG
-71 RFTIAQVPQEQLSLE
+71 RFSIVQVPLGQLSLE

-92 QNYQKS
+92 QSYQDD
-98 LTITAGID
+98 LTITAGLN
-106 LGIIQLEED
+106 LGVIHLQED
-115 AHLLEVVVVEGK
+115 AHLLEVVVVQGK

-161 GAEIDENGQITIGG
+161 GAEIDESGQISIGG
-175 QQVAK
+175 QQVSK

-201 ASVVNQLEVL
+201 ASMVHQLEML
-211 NQQSDEARVTSF
+211 RQQSDEARVTGF
-223 DDDEEQT
+223 DDDEEET

-247 ALAGYGL
+247 AVVGYGL
-254 DHRYELSGMLNYFS
+254 NQRYELNGLLNYFS
-268 KQHQTTL
+268 QRHQTTL
-275 IAGSN
+275 VAGSN
-280 NTNGQGLSDLDLGGG
+280 NTNGQGLSDLNLDDG
-295 SRGWGRGGGRRG
+295 SRGGRRGGRRG

-316 TSAQV
+316 TSAQI
-321 AANETYTPNDR
+321 AANETYTPSDR
-332 LEINANARY
+332 LEVNANVRY
-341 GYSQNDL
+341 GYRQNDL
-348 SARTET
+348 SARIET

-366 NETTEALRRG
+366 NETTDALKCG
-376 HNLGGDAFIKWQATD
+376 HNLGGDAYIKWQATD
-391 RTELIYRPAVYYG
+391 RTELIYRPELHYS
-404 WGMDQEERNYR
+404 WGVDQESRNYR
-415 TTDSEDNELHRG
+415 TTDSAESELHRG
-427 SQENLREHSG
+427 SQENLRKYSG

-469 SSTESHSML
+469 ANTESHSTL
-478 HSVEGDQS
+478 HSVDGEQS
-486 QQTLLEDR
+486 RQTLLEDHS
-494 NQTFNYR
+494 QTFSYR

-514 SLQAQLEWSDRIRSS
+514 SLQVQLEWSDRIRSS
-529 ERDYKTPDATGAWTE
+529 ERDYKMAGTARETD
-544 LDATMDTK
+544 MK
-552 MNTRLSSL
+552 TRLNSL
-560 SGGVDLKVA
+560 SAGIDLKVA
-569 NKLIDLTVGLR
+569 NELVDLIVGLR
-580 VRPTWMTTEQSQ
+580 FRPTWMTTELSPQTNQ
-592 LTSQEPLVRRE
+592 TPHIRRE
-603 TIWAPSLNF
+603 MIWAPSLNF
-612 RYTPSKQTMLRLGYW
+612 SYTPNKQTMLRLGYW

-638 YTLPDATNLRE
+638 YTIPDVTNLRE
-649 SIVGNPDLRP
+649 SIIGNPNLRP
-659 SYQHQMFGMF
+659 SYQHQLFGMF
-669 RTFIPS
+669 RTFLPS
-675 TSQAINLR
+675 SSQAVNIR
-683 FFGAYTHHA
+683 FFSAYTHHA
-692 VISDQTVDAK
+692 VISDQSVDAK

-713 DGGEYM
+713 DGGEY
-719 VHGNGSFTTPLFT
+719 VLYSNGSFTTPLFT

-760 SWTFS
+760 SWTLS
-765 PNLSLAY
+765 PDLALAY

-779 RAKGGLRY
+779 RAKGGVRY
-787 HYGSQSLQIATSPHT
+787 HSGSQSLPLAASPHT
-802 YDWSAGG
+802 YDWRAGV
-809 DASVTLPLGFK
+809 DVSVSLPLGFK
-820 VESEAI
+820 VESEAL

-833 QEPYNVASV
+833 QEPYNVSSV

-867 LNEQQSISRQVTAT
+867 LNQQQSISRQVSAT

>member
-7 RSLCLLLI
+7 QSLCLLLI
-15 LHALVI
+15 LHALSL
-21 TLPAQVVTTVRGAVR
+21 TLPAQVVTTLRGAVR
-36 DSAEAPLVGANVAFY
+36 DSAETPLVGANITLY
-51 RLTPSGDKQLVA
+51 RHTPSGERQLVA
-63 GGMSDGKG
+63 GGTSDSQG
-71 RFTIAQVPQEQLSLE
+71 RFSIVQVPLGQLSLE

-92 QNYQKS
+92 QSYQDD
-98 LTITAGID
+98 LTITAGLN
-106 LGIIQLEED
+106 LGVIHLQED
-115 AHLLEVVVVEGK
+115 AHLLEVVVVQGK

-161 GAEIDENGQITIGG
+161 GAEIDESGQISIGG
-175 QQVAK
+175 QQVSK

-201 ASVVNQLEVL
+201 ASMVHQLEML
-211 NQQSDEARVTSF
+211 RQQSDEARVTGF
-223 DDDEEQT
+223 DDDEEET

-247 ALAGYGL
+247 AVVGYGL
-254 DHRYELSGMLNYFS
+254 NQRYELNGLLNYFS
-268 KQHQTTL
+268 QRHQTTL
-275 IAGSN
+275 VAGSN
-280 NTNGQGLSDLDLGGG
+280 NTNGQGLSDLNLDDG
-295 SRGWGRGGGRRG
+295 SRGGRRG
-307 GGFRPQGIT
+307 GRSGGGFRSQGIT
-316 TSAQV
+316 TSAQI
-321 AANETYTPNDR
+321 AANETYTPSDR
-332 LEINANARY
+332 LEVNANVRY
-341 GYSQNDL
+341 GYRQNDL

-366 NETTEALRRG
+366 NETIDALKRG
-376 HNLGGDAFIKWQATD
+376 HNLGGDAYIKWQATD
-391 RTELIYRPAVYYG
+391 RTELIYRPELHYS
-404 WGMDQEERNYR
+404 WGVDQESRNYR
-415 TTDSEDNELHRG
+415 TTDSAESELHRG
-427 SQENLREHSG
+427 RQENLRKYSG

-469 SSTESHSML
+469 ANTESHSTL
-478 HSVEGDQS
+478 HSVDGEQS
-486 QQTLLEDR
+486 RQTLLEDHS
-494 NQTFNYR
+494 QTFSYR

-529 ERDYKTPDATGAWTE
+529 ERDYKMAGTARETD
-544 LDATMDTK
+544 MK
-552 MNTRLSSL
+552 TRLNSL
-560 SGGVDLKVA
+560 SAGIDLKVA
-569 NKLIDLTVGLR
+569 NELVDLIVGLR
-580 VRPTWMTTEQSQ
+580 FRPTWMTTELSP
-592 LTSQEPLVRRE
+592 LTNQTPHIRRE
-603 TIWAPSLNF
+603 MIWAPSLNF
-612 RYTPSKQTMLRLGYW
+612 SYTPNKQTMLRLGYW

-638 YTLPDATNLRE
+638 YTIPDVTNLRE
-649 SIVGNPDLRP
+649 SIIGNPNLRP
-659 SYQHQMFGMF
+659 SYQHQLFGMF
-669 RTFIPS
+669 RTFLPS
-675 TSQAINLR
+675 SSQAVNIR
-683 FFGAYTHHA
+683 FFSAYTHHA
-692 VISDQTVDAK
+692 VISDQSVDAK

-713 DGGEYM
+713 DGGEY
-719 VHGNGSFTTPLFT
+719 VLYSNGSFTTPLFT

-760 SWTFS
+760 SWTLS
-765 PNLSLAY
+765 PDLALAY

-779 RAKGGLRY
+779 RAKGGVRY
-787 HYGSQSLQIATSPHT
+787 HSGSQSLPLAASPHT
-802 YDWSAGG
+802 YDWRAGG
-809 DASVTLPLGFK
+809 DVSVSLPLGFK
-820 VESEAI
+820 VESEAL

-833 QEPYNVASV
+833 QEPYNVSSV

-867 LNEQQSISRQVTAT
+867 LNQQQSISRQVSAT

>member
-7 RSLCLLLI
+7 QSLCLLLI
-15 LHALVI
+15 LHAFSL
-21 TLPAQVVTTVRGAVR
+21 TLPAQVVTTLRGAVR
-36 DSAEAPLVGANVAFY
+36 DSAETPLVGANIALY
-51 RLTPSGDKQLVA
+51 RHTPSGERQLVA
-63 GGMSDGKG
+63 GGTSDSQG
-71 RFTIAQVPQEQLSLE
+71 RFSIVQVPLGQLSLE

-92 QNYQKS
+92 QSYQDD
-98 LTITAGID
+98 LTITAGLN
-106 LGIIQLEED
+106 LGVIHLQED
-115 AHLLEVVVVEGK
+115 AHLLEVVVVQGK

-161 GAEIDENGQITIGG
+161 GAEIDESGQISIGG
-175 QQVAK
+175 QQVSK

-201 ASVVNQLEVL
+201 ASMVHQLEML
-211 NQQSDEARVTSF
+211 RQQSDEARVTGF
-223 DDDEEQT
+223 DDDEEET

-247 ALAGYGL
+247 AVAGYGL
-254 DHRYELSGMLNYFS
+254 NQRYELNGLLNYFS
-268 KQHQTTL
+268 QRHQTTL
-275 IAGSN
+275 VVGSN
-280 NTNGQGLSDLDLGGG
+280 NTNGQGLSDLNLDDG
-295 SRGWGRGGGRRG
+295 SRGGRRGGRSG

-316 TSAQV
+316 TSAQI
-321 AANETYTPNDR
+321 AANETYTPSDR
-332 LEINANARY
+332 LEVNANVRY
-341 GYSQNDL
+341 GYRQNDL
-348 SARTET
+348 SARIET

-366 NETTEALRRG
+366 NETTDALKRG
-376 HNLGGDAFIKWQATD
+376 HNLGGDAYIKWQATD
-391 RTELIYRPAVYYG
+391 RTELIYRPELHYS
-404 WGMDQEERNYR
+404 WGVDQESRNYR
-415 TTDSEDNELHRG
+415 TTDSAESELHRG
-427 SQENLREHSG
+427 SQENLRKYSG

-469 SSTESHSML
+469 ANTESHSTL
-478 HSVEGDQS
+478 HSVDGEQS
-486 QQTLLEDR
+486 RQTLLEDHS
-494 NQTFNYR
+494 QTFSYR

-529 ERDYKTPDATGAWTE
+529 ERDYKMAATVRET
-544 LDATMDTK
+544 DMK
-552 MNTRLSSL
+552 TRLNSL
-560 SGGVDLKVA
+560 SAGIDLKVA
-569 NKLIDLTVGLR
+569 NELVDLIVGLR
-580 VRPTWMTTEQSQ
+580 FRPTWMTTELSP
-592 LTSQEPLVRRE
+592 LTNQTPHIRRE
-603 TIWAPSLNF
+603 MIWAPSLNF
-612 RYTPSKQTMLRLGYW
+612 SYTPNKQTMLRLGYW

-638 YTLPDATNLRE
+638 YTIPDVTNLRE
-649 SIVGNPDLRP
+649 SIIGNPNLRP
-659 SYQHQMFGMF
+659 SYQHQLFGMF
-669 RTFIPS
+669 RTFLPS
-675 TSQAINLR
+675 SSQAVNIR

-692 VISDQTVDAK
+692 VISDQSVDAK

-713 DGGEYM
+713 DGGEY
-719 VHGNGSFTTPLFT
+719 VLYSNSSFTTPLFT

-760 SWTFS
+760 SWTLS
-765 PNLSLAY
+765 PDLALAY

-779 RAKGGLRY
+779 RAKGGVRY
-787 HYGSQSLQIATSPHT
+787 HSGSQSLPLAASPHT
-802 YDWSAGG
+802 YDWRAGV
-809 DASVTLPLGFK
+809 DVSVSLPLDFK
-820 VESEAI
+820 VESEAL

-833 QEPYNVASV
+833 QEPYNVSSV

-867 LNEQQSISRQVTAT
+867 LNQQQSISRQVSAT

>member
-7 RSLCLLLI
+7 QSLCLLLI
-15 LHALVI
+15 LHALSL
-21 TLPAQVVTTVRGAVR
+21 TLPAQVVTTLRGAVR
-36 DSAEAPLVGANVAFY
+36 DSAETPLVGANIALY
-51 RLTPSGDKQLVA
+51 RHTPSGERQLVA
-63 GGMSDGKG
+63 GGTSDSQG
-71 RFTIAQVPQEQLSLE
+71 RFSIVQVPLGQLSLE

-92 QNYQKS
+92 QSYQDD
-98 LTITAGID
+98 LTITAGLN
-106 LGIIQLEED
+106 LGVIHLQED
-115 AHLLEVVVVEGK
+115 AHLLEVVVVQGK

-161 GAEIDENGQITIGG
+161 GAEIDESGQISIGG
-175 QQVAK
+175 QQVSK

-201 ASVVNQLEVL
+201 ASMVHQLEML
-211 NQQSDEARVTSF
+211 RQQSDEARVTGF
-223 DDDEEQT
+223 DDDEEET

-247 ALAGYGL
+247 AVVGYGL
-254 DHRYELSGMLNYFS
+254 NQRYELNGLLNYFS
-268 KQHQTTL
+268 QRHQTTL
-275 IAGSN
+275 VAGSN
-280 NTNGQGLSDLDLGGG
+280 NTNGQGLSDLNLDDG
-295 SRGWGRGGGRRG
+295 SRGGRRGGRSG

-316 TSAQV
+316 TSAQI
-321 AANETYTPNDR
+321 AANETYTPSDR
-332 LEINANARY
+332 LEVNANVRY
-341 GYSQNDL
+341 GYRQNDL

-366 NETTEALRRG
+366 NETTDALKRG
-376 HNLGGDAFIKWQATD
+376 HNLGGDAYIKWQATD
-391 RTELIYRPAVYYG
+391 RTELIYRPELHYS
-404 WGMDQEERNYR
+404 WGVDQESRNYR
-415 TTDSEDNELHRG
+415 TTDSAESELHRG
-427 SQENLREHSG
+427 SQENLRKYSG

-469 SSTESHSML
+469 ANTESHSTL
-478 HSVEGDQS
+478 HSVDGEQS
-486 QQTLLEDR
+486 RQTLLEDHS
-494 NQTFNYR
+494 QTFSYR

-529 ERDYKTPDATGAWTE
+529 ERDYKMAGTARETD
-544 LDATMDTK
+544 MK
-552 MNTRLSSL
+552 TRLNSL
-560 SGGVDLKVA
+560 SAGIDLKVA
-569 NKLIDLTVGLR
+569 NELVDLIVGLR
-580 VRPTWMTTEQSQ
+580 FRPTWMTTELSPQTNQ
-592 LTSQEPLVRRE
+592 TPHIRRE
-603 TIWAPSLNF
+603 MIWAPSLNF
-612 RYTPSKQTMLRLGYW
+612 SYTPNKQTMLRLGYW

-638 YTLPDATNLRE
+638 YTIPDVTNLRE
-649 SIVGNPDLRP
+649 SIIGNPNLRP
-659 SYQHQMFGMF
+659 SYQHQLFGMF
-669 RTFIPS
+669 RTFLPS
-675 TSQAINLR
+675 SSQAVNIR
-683 FFGAYTHHA
+683 FFSAYTHHA
-692 VISDQTVDAK
+692 VISDQSVDAK

-713 DGGEYM
+713 DGGEY
-719 VHGNGSFTTPLFT
+719 VLYSNGSFTTPLFT

-760 SWTFS
+760 SWTLS
-765 PNLSLAY
+765 PDLALAY

-779 RAKGGLRY
+779 RAKGGVRY
-787 HYGSQSLQIATSPHT
+787 HSGSQSLPLAASPHT
-802 YDWSAGG
+802 YDWRAGG
-809 DASVTLPLGFK
+809 DVSVSLPLGFK
-820 VESEAI
+820 VESEAL

-833 QEPYNVASV
+833 QEPYNVSSV

-867 LNEQQSISRQVTAT
+867 LNQQQSISRQVSAT

>member
-7 RSLCLLLI
+7 QSLCLLLI
-15 LHALVI
+15 LHALSL
-21 TLPAQVVTTVRGAVR
+21 TLPAQVVTTLRGAVR
-36 DSAEAPLVGANVAFY
+36 DSAETPLVGANIALY
-51 RLTPSGDKQLVA
+51 RHTPSGERQLVA
-63 GGMSDGKG
+63 GGTSDSQG
-71 RFTIAQVPQEQLSLE
+71 RFSIVQVPLGQLSLE

-92 QNYQKS
+92 QSYQDD
-98 LTITAGID
+98 LTITAGLN
-106 LGIIQLEED
+106 LGVIHLQED
-115 AHLLEVVVVEGK
+115 AHLLEVVVVQGK

-161 GAEIDENGQITIGG
+161 GAEIDESGQISIGG
-175 QQVAK
+175 QQVSK

-201 ASVVNQLEVL
+201 ASMVHQLEML
-211 NQQSDEARVTSF
+211 RQQSDEARVTGF
-223 DDDEEQT
+223 DDDEEET

-247 ALAGYGL
+247 AVVGYGL
-254 DHRYELSGMLNYFS
+254 NQRYELNGLLNYFS
-268 KQHQTTL
+268 QRHQTTL
-275 IAGSN
+275 VAGSN
-280 NTNGQGLSDLDLGGG
+280 NTNGQGLSDLNLDDG
-295 SRGWGRGGGRRG
+295 SRGGRRGGRSG

-316 TSAQV
+316 TSAQI
-321 AANETYTPNDR
+321 AANETYTPSDR
-332 LEINANARY
+332 LEVNANVRY
-341 GYSQNDL
+341 GYRQNDL

-366 NETTEALRRG
+366 NETTDALKRG
-376 HNLGGDAFIKWQATD
+376 HNLGGDAYIKWQATD
-391 RTELIYRPAVYYG
+391 RTELIYRPELHYS
-404 WGMDQEERNYR
+404 WGVDQESRNYR
-415 TTDSEDNELHRG
+415 TTDSAESELHRG
-427 SQENLREHSG
+427 SQENLRKYSG

-469 SSTESHSML
+469 ANTESHSTL
-478 HSVEGDQS
+478 HSVDGEQS
-486 QQTLLEDR
+486 RQTLLEDHS
-494 NQTFNYR
+494 QTFSYR

-529 ERDYKTPDATGAWTE
+529 ERDYKMAGTARETD
-544 LDATMDTK
+544 MK
-552 MNTRLSSL
+552 TRLNSL
-560 SGGVDLKVA
+560 SAGIDLKVA
-569 NKLIDLTVGLR
+569 NELVDLIVGLR
-580 VRPTWMTTEQSQ
+580 FRPTWMTTELSPQTNQ
-592 LTSQEPLVRRE
+592 TPHIRRE
-603 TIWAPSLNF
+603 MIWAPSLNF
-612 RYTPSKQTMLRLGYW
+612 SYTPNKQTMLRLGYW

-638 YTLPDATNLRE
+638 YTIPDVTNLRE
-649 SIVGNPDLRP
+649 SIIGNPNLRP
-659 SYQHQMFGMF
+659 SYQHQLFGMF
-669 RTFIPS
+669 RTFLPS
-675 TSQAINLR
+675 SSQAVNIR
-683 FFGAYTHHA
+683 FFSAYTHHA
-692 VISDQTVDAK
+692 VISDQSVDAK

-713 DGGEYM
+713 DGGEY
-719 VHGNGSFTTPLFT
+719 VLYSNGSFTTPLFT

-760 SWTFS
+760 SWTLS
-765 PNLSLAY
+765 PDLALAY

-779 RAKGGLRY
+779 RAKGGVRY
-787 HYGSQSLQIATSPHT
+787 HSGSQSLPLAASPHT
-802 YDWSAGG
+802 YDWRAGV
-809 DASVTLPLGFK
+809 DVSVSLPLGFK
-820 VESEAI
+820 VESEAL

-833 QEPYNVASV
+833 QEPYNVSSV

-867 LNEQQSISRQVTAT
+867 LNQQQSISRQVSAT

>member
-7 RSLCLLLI
+7 WSLCLLLI
-15 LHALVI
+15 LHALSF
-21 TLPAQVVTTVRGAVR
+21 TLPAQVMTTVRGVVR
-36 DSAEAPLVGANVAFY
+36 DSAESPLVGANVAFY
-51 RLTPSGDKQLVA
+51 RHMPSGERLLVA
-63 GGMSDGKG
+63 GGTSDSQGH
-71 RFTIAQVPQEQLSLE
+71 FSITQVPLGQLSLE

-92 QNYQKS
+92 QSYQDD
-98 LTITAGID
+98 LTVAAGLN
-106 LGIIQLEED
+106 LGVIQLQED
-115 AHLLEVVVVEGK
+115 AHLLEVVVVQGK

-161 GAEIDENGQITIGG
+161 GAEIDENGQLTIGG

-201 ASVVNQLEVL
+201 AAVVNQLEVL
-211 NQQSDEARVTSF
+211 SQQSDEARVTGF
-223 DDDEEQT
+223 DDDEEET
-230 VLNIRTKPDMRQ
+230 VLNIRTNPDLRQ

-254 DHRYELSGMLNYFS
+254 GQRYELNGMLNYFS

-280 NTNGQGLSDLDLGGG
+280 NTNGQGLSDLNLDDD
-295 SRGWGRGGGRRG
+295 SRGGGRGRWGRGG

-316 TSAQV
+316 TSAQI
-321 AANETYTPNDR
+321 AANETYTPSDR
-332 LEINANARY
+332 LEVNANARY

-366 NETTEALRRG
+366 NETTESLSRG
-376 HNLGGDAFIKWQATD
+376 HNLGGDAYIRWQATD
-391 RTELIYRPAVYYG
+391 RTELIYRPAVHYS
-404 WGMDQEERNYR
+404 WGMAQEQRNYR
-415 TTDSEDNELHRG
+415 TTDSAESELHRG
-427 SQENLREHSG
+427 SQESLREYGG

-462 GGFLGDN
+462 GGFHGDN
-469 SSTESHSML
+469 ANTESHSTL
-478 HSVEGDQS
+478 HSAEGDQS
-486 QQTLLEDR
+486 QQVLMEDR
-494 NQTFNYR
+494 SQTFSYR

-529 ERDYKTPDATGAWTE
+529 ERDYKMADATKETS
-544 LDATMDTK
+544 MS
-552 MNTRLSSL
+552 TRLNSL

-580 VRPTWMTTEQSQ
+580 LRPTWMSTEQSQ
-592 LTSQEPLVRRE
+592 LISEKPHVRRE
-603 TIWAPSLNF
+603 TIWAPSLSF
-612 RYTPSKQTMLRLGYW
+612 RYTPNKQTMLRLGYW

-638 YTLPDATNLRE
+638 YTIPDATNLRE
-649 SIVGNPDLRP
+649 SIIGNPDLRP
-659 SYQHQMFGMF
+659 SYQHQLFGMF
-669 RTFIPS
+669 RTFLPS

-683 FFGAYTHHA
+683 LFGAYTHHA

-719 VHGNGSFTTPLFT
+719 LHGNGSFTTPFFT

-755 TNGAH
+755 TNGSH

-765 PNLSLAY
+765 PSLSLAY

-779 RAKGGLRY
+779 RAKGGVRY
-787 HYGSQSLQIATSPHT
+787 HYGSQSLPIATSPHT
-802 YDWSAGG
+802 YDWNAGG

-820 VESEAI
+820 VESEAL

-867 LNEQQSISRQVTAT
+867 LNQQQSITRQVSAT

>member
-7 RSLCLLLI
+7 QSLCLLLI
-15 LHALVI
+15 LHALSL
-21 TLPAQVVTTVRGAVR
+21 TLPAQVVTTLRGAVR
-36 DSAEAPLVGANVAFY
+36 DSAETPLVGANIALY
-51 RLTPSGDKQLVA
+51 RHTPSGERQLVA
-63 GGMSDGKG
+63 GGTSDSQG
-71 RFTIAQVPQEQLSLE
+71 RFSIVQVPLGQLSLE

-92 QNYQKS
+92 QSYQDD
-98 LTITAGID
+98 LTITAGLN
-106 LGIIQLEED
+106 LGVIHLQED
-115 AHLLEVVVVEGK
+115 AHLLEVVVVQGK

-161 GAEIDENGQITIGG
+161 GAEIDESGQISIGG
-175 QQVAK
+175 QQVSK

-201 ASVVNQLEVL
+201 ASMVHQLEML
-211 NQQSDEARVTSF
+211 RQQSDEARVTGF
-223 DDDEEQT
+223 DDDEEET

-247 ALAGYGL
+247 AVVGYGL
-254 DHRYELSGMLNYFS
+254 NQRYELNGLLNYFS
-268 KQHQTTL
+268 QRHQTTL
-275 IAGSN
+275 VAGSN
-280 NTNGQGLSDLDLGGG
+280 NTNGQGLSDLNLDDG
-295 SRGWGRGGGRRG
+295 SRGGRRGGRRG

-316 TSAQV
+316 TSAQI
-321 AANETYTPNDR
+321 AANETYTPSDR
-332 LEINANARY
+332 LEVNANVRY
-341 GYSQNDL
+341 GYRQNDL

-366 NETTEALRRG
+366 NETTDALKRG
-376 HNLGGDAFIKWQATD
+376 HNLGGDAYIKWQATD
-391 RTELIYRPAVYYG
+391 RTELIYRPELHYS
-404 WGMDQEERNYR
+404 WGVDQESRNYR
-415 TTDSEDNELHRG
+415 TTDSAESELHRG
-427 SQENLREHSG
+427 SQENLRKYSG

-469 SSTESHSML
+469 ANTESHSTL
-478 HSVEGDQS
+478 HSVDGEQS
-486 QQTLLEDR
+486 RQTLLEDHS
-494 NQTFNYR
+494 QTFSYR

-529 ERDYKTPDATGAWTE
+529 ERDYKMAATVRET
-544 LDATMDTK
+544 DMK
-552 MNTRLSSL
+552 TRLNSL
-560 SGGVDLKVA
+560 SAGIDLKVA
-569 NKLIDLTVGLR
+569 NELVDLIVGLR
-580 VRPTWMTTEQSQ
+580 FRPTWMTTELSPQTNQ
-592 LTSQEPLVRRE
+592 TPHIRRE
-603 TIWAPSLNF
+603 MIWAPSLNF
-612 RYTPSKQTMLRLGYW
+612 SYTPNKQTMLRLGYW

-638 YTLPDATNLRE
+638 YTIPDVTNLRE
-649 SIVGNPDLRP
+649 SIIGNPNLRP
-659 SYQHQMFGMF
+659 SYQHQLFGMF
-669 RTFIPS
+669 RTFLPS
-675 TSQAINLR
+675 SSQAVNIR
-683 FFGAYTHHA
+683 FFSAYTHHA
-692 VISDQTVDAK
+692 VISDQSVDAK

-713 DGGEYM
+713 DGGEY
-719 VHGNGSFTTPLFT
+719 VLYSNGSFTTPFFT

-760 SWTFS
+760 SWTLS
-765 PNLSLAY
+765 PDLALAY

-779 RAKGGLRY
+779 RAKGGVRY
-787 HYGSQSLQIATSPHT
+787 HSGSQSLPLAASPHT
-802 YDWSAGG
+802 YDWRAGV
-809 DASVTLPLGFK
+809 DVSVSLPLGFK
-820 VESEAI
+820 VESEAL

-833 QEPYNVASV
+833 QEPYNVSSV

-867 LNEQQSISRQVTAT
+867 LNQQQSISRQVSAT

>member
-7 RSLCLLLI
+7 QSLCLLLI
-15 LHALVI
+15 LHALSL
-21 TLPAQVVTTVRGAVR
+21 TLPAQVVTTLRGAVR
-36 DSAEAPLVGANVAFY
+36 DSAETPLVGANIALY
-51 RLTPSGDKQLVA
+51 RHTPSGERQLVA
-63 GGMSDGKG
+63 GGTSDSQGH
-71 RFTIAQVPQEQLSLE
+71 FSIVQVPLGQLSLE

-92 QNYQKS
+92 QSYQDD
-98 LTITAGID
+98 LTITAGLN
-106 LGIIQLEED
+106 LGVIHLQED
-115 AHLLEVVVVEGK
+115 AHLLEVVVVQGK

-161 GAEIDENGQITIGG
+161 GAEIDESGQISIGG
-175 QQVAK
+175 QQVSK

-201 ASVVNQLEVL
+201 ASMVHQLEML
-211 NQQSDEARVTSF
+211 RQQSDEARVTGF
-223 DDDEEQT
+223 DDDEEET

-247 ALAGYGL
+247 AVVGYGL
-254 DHRYELSGMLNYFS
+254 NQRYELNGLLNYFS
-268 KQHQTTL
+268 QRHQTTL
-275 IAGSN
+275 VAGSN
-280 NTNGQGLSDLDLGGG
+280 NTNGQGLSDLNLDDG
-295 SRGWGRGGGRRG
+295 SRGGRRGGRSG

-316 TSAQV
+316 TSAQI
-321 AANETYTPNDR
+321 AANETYTPSDR
-332 LEINANARY
+332 LEVNANVRY
-341 GYSQNDL
+341 GYRQNDL

-366 NETTEALRRG
+366 NETTDALKRG
-376 HNLGGDAFIKWQATD
+376 HNLGGDAYIKWQATD
-391 RTELIYRPAVYYG
+391 RTELIYRPELHYS
-404 WGMDQEERNYR
+404 WGVDQESRNYR
-415 TTDSEDNELHRG
+415 TTDSAESELHRG
-427 SQENLREHSG
+427 SQENLRKYSG

-469 SSTESHSML
+469 ANTESHSTL
-478 HSVEGDQS
+478 HSVDGEQS
-486 QQTLLEDR
+486 RQTLLEDHS
-494 NQTFNYR
+494 QTFSYR

-529 ERDYKTPDATGAWTE
+529 ERDYKMAGTARETD
-544 LDATMDTK
+544 MK
-552 MNTRLSSL
+552 TRLNSL
-560 SGGVDLKVA
+560 SAGIDLKVA
-569 NKLIDLTVGLR
+569 NELVDLIVGLR
-580 VRPTWMTTEQSQ
+580 FRPTWMTTELSP
-592 LTSQEPLVRRE
+592 LTNQTPHIRRE
-603 TIWAPSLNF
+603 MIWAPSLNF
-612 RYTPSKQTMLRLGYW
+612 SYTPNKQTMLRLGYW

-638 YTLPDATNLRE
+638 YTIPDVTNLRE
-649 SIVGNPDLRP
+649 SIIGNPNLRP
-659 SYQHQMFGMF
+659 SYQHQLFGMF
-669 RTFIPS
+669 RTFLPS
-675 TSQAINLR
+675 SSQAVNIR
-683 FFGAYTHHA
+683 FFSAYTHHA
-692 VISDQTVDAK
+692 VISDQSVDAK

-713 DGGEYM
+713 DGGEY
-719 VHGNGSFTTPLFT
+719 VLYSNGSFTTPLFT

-760 SWTFS
+760 SWTLS
-765 PNLSLAY
+765 PDLALAY

-779 RAKGGLRY
+779 RAKGGVRY
-787 HYGSQSLQIATSPHT
+787 HSGSQSLPLAASPHT
-802 YDWSAGG
+802 YDWRAGG
-809 DASVTLPLGFK
+809 DVSVSLPLGFK
-820 VESEAI
+820 VESEAL

-833 QEPYNVASV
+833 QEPYNVSSV

-867 LNEQQSISRQVTAT
+867 LNQQQSISRQVSAT

>member
-7 RSLCLLLI
+7 QSLCLLLI
-15 LHALVI
+15 LHALSL
-21 TLPAQVVTTVRGAVR
+21 TLPAQVVTTLRGAVR
-36 DSAEAPLVGANVAFY
+36 DSAETPLVGANIALY
-51 RLTPSGDKQLVA
+51 RHTPSGERQLVA
-63 GGMSDGKG
+63 GGTSDSQG
-71 RFTIAQVPQEQLSLE
+71 RFSIVQVPLGQLSLE

-92 QNYQKS
+92 QSYQDD
-98 LTITAGID
+98 LTITAGLN
-106 LGIIQLEED
+106 LGVIHLQED
-115 AHLLEVVVVEGK
+115 AHLLEVVVVQGK

-161 GAEIDENGQITIGG
+161 GAEIDESGQISIGG
-175 QQVAK
+175 QQVSK

-201 ASVVNQLEVL
+201 ASMVHQLEML
-211 NQQSDEARVTSF
+211 RQQSDEARVTGF
-223 DDDEEQT
+223 DDDEEET

-247 ALAGYGL
+247 AVVGYGL
-254 DHRYELSGMLNYFS
+254 NQRYELNGLLNYFS
-268 KQHQTTL
+268 QRHQTTL
-275 IAGSN
+275 VAGSN
-280 NTNGQGLSDLDLGGG
+280 NTNGQGLSDLNLDDG
-295 SRGWGRGGGRRG
+295 SRGGRRGGRRG

-316 TSAQV
+316 TSAQI
-321 AANETYTPNDR
+321 AANETYTPSDR
-332 LEINANARY
+332 LEVNANVRY
-341 GYSQNDL
+341 GYRQNDL

-366 NETTEALRRG
+366 NETTDALKRG
-376 HNLGGDAFIKWQATD
+376 HNLGGDAYIKWQATD
-391 RTELIYRPAVYYG
+391 RTELIYRPELHYS
-404 WGMDQEERNYR
+404 WGVDQESRNYR
-415 TTDSEDNELHRG
+415 TTDSAESELHRG
-427 SQENLREHSG
+427 SQENLRKYSG

-469 SSTESHSML
+469 ANTESHSTL
-478 HSVEGDQS
+478 HSVDGEQS
-486 QQTLLEDR
+486 RQTLLEDHS
-494 NQTFNYR
+494 QTFSYR

-529 ERDYKTPDATGAWTE
+529 ERDYKMAATVRET
-544 LDATMDTK
+544 DMK
-552 MNTRLSSL
+552 TRLNSL
-560 SGGVDLKVA
+560 SAGIDLKVA
-569 NKLIDLTVGLR
+569 NELVDLIVGLR
-580 VRPTWMTTEQSQ
+580 FRPTWMTTELSPQTNQ
-592 LTSQEPLVRRE
+592 TPHIRRE
-603 TIWAPSLNF
+603 MIWAPSLNF
-612 RYTPSKQTMLRLGYW
+612 SYTPNKQTMLRLGYW

-638 YTLPDATNLRE
+638 YTIPDVTNLRE
-649 SIVGNPDLRP
+649 SIIGNPNLRP
-659 SYQHQMFGMF
+659 SYQHQLFGMF
-669 RTFIPS
+669 RTFLPS
-675 TSQAINLR
+675 SSQAVNIR
-683 FFGAYTHHA
+683 FFSAYTHHA
-692 VISDQTVDAK
+692 VISDQSVDAK

-713 DGGEYM
+713 EGGEY
-719 VHGNGSFTTPLFT
+719 VLYSNGSFTTPLFT

-760 SWTFS
+760 SWTLS
-765 PNLSLAY
+765 PDLALAY

-779 RAKGGLRY
+779 RAKGGVRY
-787 HYGSQSLQIATSPHT
+787 HSGSQSLPLAASPHT
-802 YDWSAGG
+802 YDWRAGG
-809 DASVTLPLGFK
+809 DVSVSLPLGFK
-820 VESEAI
+820 VESEAL

-833 QEPYNVASV
+833 QEPYNVSSV

-867 LNEQQSISRQVTAT
+867 LNQQQSISRQVSAT

>member
-7 RSLCLLLI
+7 QSLCLLLI
-15 LHALVI
+15 LHALSL
-21 TLPAQVVTTVRGAVR
+21 TLPAQVVTTLRGAVR
-36 DSAEAPLVGANVAFY
+36 DSAETPLVGANIALY
-51 RLTPSGDKQLVA
+51 RHTPSGERQLVA
-63 GGMSDGKG
+63 GGTSDSQG
-71 RFTIAQVPQEQLSLE
+71 RFSIVQVPLGQLSLE

-92 QNYQKS
+92 QSYQDD
-98 LTITAGID
+98 LTITAGLN
-106 LGIIQLEED
+106 LGVIHLQED
-115 AHLLEVVVVEGK
+115 AHLLEVVVVQGK

-161 GAEIDENGQITIGG
+161 GAEIDESGQISIGG
-175 QQVAK
+175 QQVSK

-201 ASVVNQLEVL
+201 ASMVHQLEML
-211 NQQSDEARVTSF
+211 RQQSDEARVTGF
-223 DDDEEQT
+223 DDDEEET

-247 ALAGYGL
+247 AVAGYGL
-254 DHRYELSGMLNYFS
+254 NQRYELNGLLNYFS
-268 KQHQTTL
+268 QRHQTTL
-275 IAGSN
+275 VAGSN
-280 NTNGQGLSDLDLGGG
+280 NTNGQGLSDLNLDDG
-295 SRGWGRGGGRRG
+295 SRGGRRGGRSG

-316 TSAQV
+316 TSAQI
-321 AANETYTPNDR
+321 AANETYTPSDR
-332 LEINANARY
+332 LEVNANVRY
-341 GYSQNDL
+341 GYRQNDL

-366 NETTEALRRG
+366 NETTDALKRG
-376 HNLGGDAFIKWQATD
+376 HNLGGDAYIKWHATD
-391 RTELIYRPAVYYG
+391 RTELICRPELHYS
-404 WGMDQEERNYR
+404 WGVDQESRNYR
-415 TTDSEDNELHRG
+415 TTDSAESELHRG
-427 SQENLREHSG
+427 SQENLRKYSG

-469 SSTESHSML
+469 ANTESHSTL
-478 HSVEGDQS
+478 HSVDGEQS
-486 QQTLLEDR
+486 RQTLLEDHS
-494 NQTFNYR
+494 QTFSYR

-529 ERDYKTPDATGAWTE
+529 ERDYKMAGTARETD
-544 LDATMDTK
+544 MK
-552 MNTRLSSL
+552 TRLNSL
-560 SGGVDLKVA
+560 SAGIDLKVA
-569 NKLIDLTVGLR
+569 NELVDLIVGLR
-580 VRPTWMTTEQSQ
+580 FRPTWMTTELSP
-592 LTSQEPLVRRE
+592 LTNQTPHIRRE
-603 TIWAPSLNF
+603 MIWAPSLNF
-612 RYTPSKQTMLRLGYW
+612 SYTPNKQTMLRLGYW

-638 YTLPDATNLRE
+638 YTIPDVTNLRE
-649 SIVGNPDLRP
+649 SIIGNPNLRP
-659 SYQHQMFGMF
+659 SYQHQLFGMF
-669 RTFIPS
+669 RTFLPS
-675 TSQAINLR
+675 SSQAVNIR
-683 FFGAYTHHA
+683 FFSAYTHHA
-692 VISDQTVDAK
+692 VISDQSVDAK

-713 DGGEYM
+713 DGGEY
-719 VHGNGSFTTPLFT
+719 VLYSNGSFTTPLFT

-760 SWTFS
+760 SWTLS
-765 PNLSLAY
+765 PDLALAY

-779 RAKGGLRY
+779 RAKGGVRY
-787 HYGSQSLQIATSPHT
+787 HSGSQSLPLAASPHT
-802 YDWSAGG
+802 YDWRAGV
-809 DASVTLPLGFK
+809 DVSVSLPLGFK
-820 VESEAI
+820 VESEAL

-833 QEPYNVASV
+833 QEPYNVSSV

-867 LNEQQSISRQVTAT
+867 LNQQQSISRQVSAT

>member
-7 RSLCLLLI
+7 QSLCLLLI
-15 LHALVI
+15 LHALSL
-21 TLPAQVVTTVRGAVR
+21 TLPAQVVTTLRGAVR
-36 DSAEAPLVGANVAFY
+36 DSAETPLVGANIALY
-51 RLTPSGDKQLVA
+51 RHTPSGERQLVA
-63 GGMSDGKG
+63 GGTSDSQG
-71 RFTIAQVPQEQLSLE
+71 RFSIVQVPLGQLSLE

-92 QNYQKS
+92 QSYQDD
-98 LTITAGID
+98 LTITAGLN
-106 LGIIQLEED
+106 LGVIHLQED
-115 AHLLEVVVVEGK
+115 AHLLEVVVVQGK

-161 GAEIDENGQITIGG
+161 GAEIDESGQISIGG
-175 QQVAK
+175 QQVSK

-201 ASVVNQLEVL
+201 ASMVHQLEML
-211 NQQSDEARVTSF
+211 RQQSDEARVTGF
-223 DDDEEQT
+223 DDDEEET

-247 ALAGYGL
+247 AVVGYGL
-254 DHRYELSGMLNYFS
+254 NQRYELNGLLNYFS
-268 KQHQTTL
+268 QRHQTTL
-275 IAGSN
+275 VAGSN
-280 NTNGQGLSDLDLGGG
+280 NTNGQGLSDLNLDDG
-295 SRGWGRGGGRRG
+295 SRGGRRGGRSG

-316 TSAQV
+316 TSAQI
-321 AANETYTPNDR
+321 AANETYTPSDR
-332 LEINANARY
+332 LEVNANVRY
-341 GYSQNDL
+341 GYRQNDL

-366 NETTEALRRG
+366 NETTDALKRG
-376 HNLGGDAFIKWQATD
+376 HNLGGDAYIKWQATD
-391 RTELIYRPAVYYG
+391 RTELIYRPELHYS
-404 WGMDQEERNYR
+404 WGVDQESRNYR
-415 TTDSEDNELHRG
+415 TTDSAESELHRG
-427 SQENLREHSG
+427 SQENLRKYSG

-448 KLNDEGRTLSLQLN
+448 KLNDEGKTLSLQLN

-469 SSTESHSML
+469 ANTESHSTL
-478 HSVEGDQS
+478 HSVDGEQS
-486 QQTLLEDR
+486 RQTLLEDHS
-494 NQTFNYR
+494 QTFSYR

-529 ERDYKTPDATGAWTE
+529 ERDYKMAATVRET
-544 LDATMDTK
+544 DMK
-552 MNTRLSSL
+552 TRLNSL
-560 SGGVDLKVA
+560 SAGIDLKVA
-569 NKLIDLTVGLR
+569 NELVDLIVGLR
-580 VRPTWMTTEQSQ
+580 FRPTWMTTELSPQTNQ
-592 LTSQEPLVRRE
+592 TPHIRRE
-603 TIWAPSLNF
+603 MIWAPSLNF
-612 RYTPSKQTMLRLGYW
+612 SYTPNKQTMLRLGYW

-638 YTLPDATNLRE
+638 YTIPDVTNLRE
-649 SIVGNPDLRP
+649 SIIGNPNLRP
-659 SYQHQMFGMF
+659 SYQHQLFGMF
-669 RTFIPS
+669 RTFLPS
-675 TSQAINLR
+675 SSQAVNIR
-683 FFGAYTHHA
+683 FFSAYTHHA
-692 VISDQTVDAK
+692 VISDQSVDAK

-713 DGGEYM
+713 DGGEY
-719 VHGNGSFTTPLFT
+719 VLYSNGSFTTPLFT

-760 SWTFS
+760 SWTLS
-765 PNLSLAY
+765 PDLALAY

-779 RAKGGLRY
+779 RAKGGVRY
-787 HYGSQSLQIATSPHT
+787 HSGSQSLPLAASPHT
-802 YDWSAGG
+802 YDWRAGG
-809 DASVTLPLGFK
+809 DVSVSLPLDFK
-820 VESEAI
+820 VESEAL

-833 QEPYNVASV
+833 QEPYNVSSV

-867 LNEQQSISRQVTAT
+867 LNQQQSISRQVSAT

>member
-7 RSLCLLLI
+7 QSLCLLLI
-15 LHALVI
+15 LHALSL
-21 TLPAQVVTTVRGAVR
+21 TLPAQVVTTLRGAVR
-36 DSAEAPLVGANVAFY
+36 DSAETPLVGANIALY
-51 RLTPSGDKQLVA
+51 RHTPSGERQLVA
-63 GGMSDGKG
+63 GGTSDSQG
-71 RFTIAQVPQEQLSLE
+71 RFSIVQVPLGQLSLE

-92 QNYQKS
+92 QSYQDD
-98 LTITAGID
+98 LTITAGLN
-106 LGIIQLEED
+106 LGVIHLQED
-115 AHLLEVVVVEGK
+115 AHLLEVVVVQGK

-161 GAEIDENGQITIGG
+161 GAEIDESGQISIGG
-175 QQVAK
+175 QQVSK

-201 ASVVNQLEVL
+201 ASMVHQLEML
-211 NQQSDEARVTSF
+211 RQQSDEARVTGF
-223 DDDEEQT
+223 DDDEEET

-247 ALAGYGL
+247 AVAGYGL
-254 DHRYELSGMLNYFS
+254 NQRYELNGLLNYFS
-268 KQHQTTL
+268 QRHQTTL
-275 IAGSN
+275 VAGSN
-280 NTNGQGLSDLDLGGG
+280 NTNGQGLSDLNLDDG
-295 SRGWGRGGGRRG
+295 SRGGRRGGRSG

-316 TSAQV
+316 TSAQI
-321 AANETYTPNDR
+321 AANETYTPSDR
-332 LEINANARY
+332 LEVNANVRY
-341 GYSQNDL
+341 GYRQNDL

-366 NETTEALRRG
+366 NETTDALKRG
-376 HNLGGDAFIKWQATD
+376 HNLGGDAYIKWQATD
-391 RTELIYRPAVYYG
+391 RTELIYRPELHYS
-404 WGMDQEERNYR
+404 WGVDQESRNYR
-415 TTDSEDNELHRG
+415 TTDSAESELHRG
-427 SQENLREHSG
+427 SQENLRKYSG

-469 SSTESHSML
+469 ANTESHSTL
-478 HSVEGDQS
+478 HSVDGEQS
-486 QQTLLEDR
+486 RQTLLEDHS
-494 NQTFNYR
+494 QTFSYR

-529 ERDYKTPDATGAWTE
+529 ERDYKMAGTARETD
-544 LDATMDTK
+544 MK
-552 MNTRLSSL
+552 TRLNSL
-560 SGGVDLKVA
+560 SAGIDLKVA
-569 NKLIDLTVGLR
+569 NELVDLIVGLR
-580 VRPTWMTTEQSQ
+580 FRPTWMTTELSPQTNQ
-592 LTSQEPLVRRE
+592 TPHIRRE
-603 TIWAPSLNF
+603 MIWAPSLNF
-612 RYTPSKQTMLRLGYW
+612 SYTPNKQTMLRLGYW

-638 YTLPDATNLRE
+638 YTIPDVTNLRE
-649 SIVGNPDLRP
+649 SIIGNPNLRP
-659 SYQHQMFGMF
+659 SYQHQLFGMF
-669 RTFIPS
+669 RTFLPS
-675 TSQAINLR
+675 SSQAVNIR
-683 FFGAYTHHA
+683 FFSAYTHHA
-692 VISDQTVDAK
+692 VISDQSVDAK

-713 DGGEYM
+713 DGGEY
-719 VHGNGSFTTPLFT
+719 VLYSNGSFTTPLFT

-760 SWTFS
+760 SWTLS
-765 PNLSLAY
+765 PDLALAY

-779 RAKGGLRY
+779 RAKGGVRY
-787 HYGSQSLQIATSPHT
+787 HSGSQSLPLAASPHT
-802 YDWSAGG
+802 YDWRAGG
-809 DASVTLPLGFK
+809 DVSVSLPLGFK
-820 VESEAI
+820 VESEAL

-833 QEPYNVASV
+833 QEPYNVSSV

-867 LNEQQSISRQVTAT
+867 LNQQQSISRQVSAT

-889 SLGRYAMLHFIYRF
+889 SLVRYAMLHFIYRF